1 MSAVSGR
8 SAPTMARLYPDFEHR
23 DAETLAARVREDL
36 ETYRSE
42 LEAIRAVPPESATF
56 GNTVLALEEAGRALD
71 VSSATYFNL
80 LSCDADD
87 RLMELSEQLTEE
99 LTDVSNEI
107 SLDPTIAA
115 KVKKVYE
122 EPQDELS
129 PIDRRL
135 LLRTYE
141 AYRDNGSM
149 LPESQRQELK
159 ALRKELSLSTL
170 RFGQNVLKEQNAYR
184 LSVLDGESLKR
195 LPASALETARRR
207 AEEDGVDG
215 WIFDL
220 SMPSYSALMRFCS
233 NRETREQ
240 IYRDRGTLCFDSSK
254 ETSNISVIYDI
265 VRLRHS
271 IARVLGHDTYADLAL
286 SKKMAKTPEAV
297 YHMLDRLRD
306 AYLPKAHEEVEA
318 IATLAERRDGL
329 STVEP
334 WDWSYYA
341 ELYRENALHYEEEE
355 TRPYFE
361 LSSVLRAMFGLAEQL
376 YGITLTRNHD
386 LPVYHK
392 DVEVYDVTR
401 GEDFVGTLMLDYFPR
416 KGKRSGAWMTNYVE
430 EYEGVRPV
438 ISLVTN
444 FTPPTDDK
452 PSLLT
457 FDETTTLFHEFGHAL
472 HGLLTQVKYSSLSGT
487 NVEHDFVELPS
498 QMNENWMRQRD
509 FVKSFARH
517 YRTGEVISDE
527 LLDAIERNALFLD
540 GYGCI
545 RQLTFGYLDMKWH
558 ASDPETLPEDIE
570 TVEREAAEG
579 LSLLPHA
586 EGTAMSPS
594 FTHIFSGGY
603 AAGYYGYKWSEI
615 LDADAFEEFI
625 HNGLTDRATADRFR
639 ENILERGDSE
649 DPAELYRAFKGR
661 DATVDA
667 LLRRSH
673 LID

>member
-1 MSAVSGR
+1 ME
-8 SAPTMARLYPDFEHR
+8 RLYPDFEHR
-23 DAETLAARVREDL
+23 DADTLAAKVREDL
-36 ETYRSE
+36 ETYREE
-42 LEAIRAVPPESATF
+42 LEEIRSVPIEAATF
-56 GNTVLALEEAGRALD
+56 GNTVLALEQAGRALD
-71 VSSATYFNL
+71 VSSATFYNL

-87 RLMELSEQLTEE
+87 RLMELSEELTEE
-99 LTDVSNEI
+99 LTDVANEV
-107 SLDPTIAA
+107 SLDPDIAA
-115 KVKKVYE
+115 KVKKIYE
-122 EPQDELS
+122 ASQDALS
-129 PIDRRL
+129 RIDKRL

-141 AYRDNGSM
+141 SYRDNGSM
-149 LPESQRQELK
+149 LPESSRQELK
-159 ALRKELSLSTL
+159 GLRKELSLATL
-170 RFGQNVLKEQNAYR
+170 RFGQNVLREQNAYR

-195 LPASALETARRR
+195 LPSSALEQARKR
-207 AEEDGVDG
+207 AKEEGVEG

-233 NRETREQ
+233 NRETRKQ
-240 IYRDRGTLCFDSSK
+240 IYRDRGTLCYDTSR
-254 ETSNISVIYDI
+254 ETSNIATIYDI

-271 IARVLGHDTYADLAL
+271 IAKLLGHETYAELVL
-286 SKKMAKTPEAV
+286 TKKMAKTPEAV
-297 YHMLDRLRD
+297 YNMLDKLRD
-306 AYLPKAHEEVEA
+306 AYLAKAREEVET
-318 IATLAERRDGL
+318 IANQAERRDQITTL
-329 STVEP
+329 EP

-341 ELYRENALHYEEEE
+341 ELYRERALKYEEEQ

-361 LSSVLRAMFGLAEQL
+361 LSSVVEAMFGLAGKL
-376 YGITLTRNHD
+376 YGIELRRNGE
-386 LPVYHK
+386 LPVYHP
-392 DVEVYDVTR
+392 DVEAYDVLR
-401 GEDFVGTLMLDYFPR
+401 EGQLLGTLLLDYFPR

-444 FTPPTDDK
+444 FTPPSDEK

-472 HGLLTQVKYSSLSGT
+472 HGLLTTVKHASLSGT

-509 FVKSFARH
+509 FVKSFAKH
-517 YRTGEVISDE
+517 YETGEVIGDD

-558 ASDPETLPEDIE
+558 ATDPETLPTDIE
-570 TVEREAAEG
+570 EVEAEARKG
-579 LSLLPHA
+579 LELLPHA
-586 EGTAMSPS
+586 VGTAMSPS

-673 LID
+673 LIQ

>member
-1 MSAVSGR
+1 ME
-8 SAPTMARLYPDFEHR
+8 RLYPDFEHR
-23 DAETLAARVREDL
+23 DADTLAAKVREDL
-36 ETYRSE
+36 ETYREE
-42 LEAIRAVPPESATF
+42 LEEIRSVPIEAATF
-56 GNTVLALEEAGRALD
+56 GNTVLALEQAGRALD
-71 VSSATYFNL
+71 VSSATFYNL

-87 RLMELSEQLTEE
+87 RLMELSEELTEE
-99 LTDVSNEI
+99 LTDVANEV
-107 SLDPTIAA
+107 SLDPDIAA
-115 KVKKVYE
+115 KVKKIYE
-122 EPQDELS
+122 APQDALS
-129 PIDRRL
+129 RIDKRL

-141 AYRDNGSM
+141 SYRDNGSM
-149 LPESQRQELK
+149 LPESSRQELK
-159 ALRKELSLSTL
+159 GLRKELSLATL
-170 RFGQNVLKEQNAYR
+170 RFGQNVLREQNAYR

-195 LPASALETARRR
+195 LPSSALEQARKR
-207 AEEDGVDG
+207 AKEEGVEG

-233 NRETREQ
+233 NRETRKQ
-240 IYRDRGTLCFDSSK
+240 IYRDRGTLCYDTSR
-254 ETSNISVIYDI
+254 ETSNIATIYDI

-271 IARVLGHDTYADLAL
+271 IAKLLGHETYAELVL
-286 SKKMAKTPEAV
+286 TKKMAKTPEAV
-297 YHMLDRLRD
+297 YNMLDKLRD
-306 AYLPKAHEEVEA
+306 AYLAKAREEVET
-318 IATLAERRDGL
+318 IAGQAERRDQITTL
-329 STVEP
+329 EP

-341 ELYRENALHYEEEE
+341 ELYRERALKYEEEQ

-361 LSSVLRAMFGLAEQL
+361 LSSVVEAMFGLAGKL
-376 YGITLTRNHD
+376 YGIELRRNGE
-386 LPVYHK
+386 LPVYHP
-392 DVEVYDVTR
+392 DVEAYDVLR
-401 GEDFVGTLMLDYFPR
+401 EGQLLGTLLLDYFPR

-444 FTPPTDDK
+444 FTPPSDEK

-472 HGLLTQVKYSSLSGT
+472 HGLLTTVKHASLSGT

-509 FVKSFARH
+509 FVKSFAKH
-517 YRTGEVISDE
+517 YQTGEVIGDD

-558 ASDPETLPEDIE
+558 ATDPETLPTDIE
-570 TVEREAAEG
+570 EVEAEARKG
-579 LSLLPHA
+579 LELLPHA
-586 EGTAMSPS
+586 VGTAMSPS

-661 DATVDA
+661 NATVDA

-673 LID
+673 LIQ

>member
-1 MSAVSGR
+1 ME
-8 SAPTMARLYPDFEHR
+8 RLYPDFEHR
-23 DAETLAARVREDL
+23 DADTLVARVREDL
-36 ETYRSE
+36 ATYREE
-42 LEAIRAVPPESATF
+42 LEEIRSVPIESATF
-56 GNTVLALEEAGRALD
+56 GNTVLALEQAGRALD
-71 VSSATYFNL
+71 VSSATFYNL
-80 LSCDADD
+80 LSCDAED
-87 RLMELSEQLTEE
+87 RLMELSEELTEE
-99 LTDVSNEI
+99 LTDVANEI
-107 SLDPTIAA
+107 SLDPDIAA
-115 KVKKVYE
+115 KVKKIYE
-122 EPQDELS
+122 APQDALS
-129 PIDRRL
+129 RIDKRI

-141 AYRDNGSM
+141 SYRDNGSM
-149 LPESQRQELK
+149 LPESSRQELK
-159 ALRKELSLSTL
+159 GLRKELSLATL
-170 RFGQNVLKEQNAYR
+170 RFGQNVLREQNAYR
-184 LSVLDGESLKR
+184 LSVLDGESLQR
-195 LPASALETARRR
+195 LPSSALEQARKR
-207 AEEDGVDG
+207 AKEEGVEG

-233 NRETREQ
+233 NRETRKQ
-240 IYRDRGTLCFDSSK
+240 IYLDRGTLCYDTSR
-254 ETSNISVIYDI
+254 ETSNIATIYDI

-271 IARVLGHDTYADLAL
+271 IAKLLGHETYADLVL

-297 YHMLDRLRD
+297 YQMLNKLRD
-306 AYLPKAHEEVEA
+306 AYLAKAREEVET
-318 IATLAERRDGL
+318 IANQAERRDQITKL
-329 STVEP
+329 EP
-334 WDWSYYA
+334 WDWSFYA
-341 ELYRENALHYEEEE
+341 ELYRQRALKYDEEQ

-361 LSSVLRAMFGLAEQL
+361 LSSVVEAMFGLAGKL
-376 YGITLTRNHD
+376 YGVELHRNLE
-386 LPVYHK
+386 LPVYHP
-392 DVEVYDVTR
+392 DVEAYDVLR
-401 GEDFVGTLMLDYFPR
+401 EGQLLGTLLLDYFPR

-444 FTPPTDDK
+444 FTPPSDDK

-472 HGLLTQVKYSSLSGT
+472 HGLLTTVKYASLSGT

-509 FVKSFARH
+509 FVKSFAKH
-517 YRTGEVISDE
+517 YETGEVIGDD

-558 ASDPETLPEDIE
+558 ATDPEALPTDIE
-570 TVEREAAEG
+570 AVEAEARKG
-579 LSLLPHA
+579 LELLPHA
-586 EGTAMSPS
+586 VGTAMSPS

-673 LID
+673 LIQ

>member
-1 MSAVSGR
+1 ME
-8 SAPTMARLYPDFEHR
+8 RLCPDFEHR
-23 DAETLAARVREDL
+23 DADTLVARVREDL
-36 ETYRSE
+36 ATYREE
-42 LEAIRAVPPESATF
+42 LEEIRSVPIESATF
-56 GNTVLALEEAGRALD
+56 GNIVLALEQAGRALD
-71 VSSATYFNL
+71 VSSATFYNL

-87 RLMELSEQLTEE
+87 RLMELSEELTEE
-99 LTDVSNEI
+99 LTDIANEI
-107 SLDPTIAA
+107 SLDPDIAA
-115 KVKKVYE
+115 KVKKIYE
-122 EPQDELS
+122 APQDALS
-129 PIDRRL
+129 RIDKRL

-141 AYRDNGSM
+141 SYRDNGSM
-149 LPESQRQELK
+149 LPESSRQELK
-159 ALRKELSLSTL
+159 GLRKELSLATL
-170 RFGQNVLKEQNAYR
+170 RFGQNVLREQNAYR
-184 LSVLDGESLKR
+184 LSVLDGESLQR
-195 LPASALETARRR
+195 LPSSALEQARKR
-207 AEEDGVDG
+207 AKEEGVQG

-233 NRETREQ
+233 NRETRRQ
-240 IYRDRGTLCFDSSK
+240 IYRDRGTLCYDTSR
-254 ETSNISVIYDI
+254 ETSNIATIYDI
-265 VRLRHS
+265 VRLRHA
-271 IARVLGHDTYADLAL
+271 IAKLLGHETYADLVL
-286 SKKMAKTPEAV
+286 SKKMAKTPDAV
-297 YHMLDRLRD
+297 YQMLDRLRD
-306 AYLPKAHEEVEA
+306 AYLTKAREEVET
-318 IATLAERRDGL
+318 IANQAERRDQISKL
-329 STVEP
+329 EP
-334 WDWSYYA
+334 WDWSFYA
-341 ELYRENALHYEEEE
+341 ELYRQRALKYDEEQ

-361 LSSVLRAMFGLAEQL
+361 LSSVVEAMFGLAGKL
-376 YGITLTRNHD
+376 YGVELHRNPE
-386 LPVYHK
+386 LPVYHP
-392 DVEVYDVTR
+392 DVEAYDVLR
-401 GEDFVGTLMLDYFPR
+401 EGQLLGTLLLDYFPR

-444 FTPPTDDK
+444 FTPPSDDK

-472 HGLLTQVKYSSLSGT
+472 HGLLTTVKYASLSGT

-509 FVKSFARH
+509 FVKSFAKH
-517 YRTGEVISDE
+517 YETGEVIGDD

-558 ASDPETLPEDIE
+558 ATDPEALPTDIE
-570 TVEREAAEG
+570 AVEAEARKG
-579 LSLLPHA
+579 LELLPHA
-586 EGTAMSPS
+586 VGTAMSPS

-667 LLRRSH
+667 LLRRSL
-673 LID
+673 LIQ

>member
-1 MSAVSGR
+1 ME
-8 SAPTMARLYPDFEHR
+8 RLYPDFEHR
-23 DAETLAARVREDL
+23 DADTLAAKVREDL
-36 ETYRSE
+36 ETYREE
-42 LEAIRAVPPESATF
+42 LEEIRSVPIEAATF
-56 GNTVLALEEAGRALD
+56 GNTVLALEQAGRALD
-71 VSSATYFNL
+71 VSSATFYNL

-87 RLMELSEQLTEE
+87 RLMELSEELTEE
-99 LTDVSNEI
+99 LTDVANEV
-107 SLDPTIAA
+107 SLDPDIAA
-115 KVKKVYE
+115 KVKKIYE
-122 EPQDELS
+122 APQDALS
-129 PIDRRL
+129 RIDKRL

-141 AYRDNGSM
+141 SYRDNGSM
-149 LPESQRQELK
+149 LPESSRQELK
-159 ALRKELSLSTL
+159 GLRKELSLATL
-170 RFGQNVLKEQNAYR
+170 RFGQNVLREQNAYR

-195 LPASALETARRR
+195 LPSSALEQARKR
-207 AEEDGVDG
+207 AKEEGVEG

-233 NRETREQ
+233 NRETRKQ
-240 IYRDRGTLCFDSSK
+240 IYRDRGTLCYDTSR
-254 ETSNISVIYDI
+254 ETSNIATIYDI

-271 IARVLGHDTYADLAL
+271 IAKLLGHETYAELVL
-286 SKKMAKTPEAV
+286 TKKMAKTPEAV
-297 YHMLDRLRD
+297 YNMLDKLRD
-306 AYLPKAHEEVEA
+306 AYLAKAREEVET
-318 IATLAERRDGL
+318 IAGQAERRDQI
-329 STVEP
+329 STLEP

-341 ELYRENALHYEEEE
+341 ELYREKALKYEEEQ

-361 LSSVLRAMFGLAEQL
+361 LSSVVEAMFGLAGKL
-376 YGITLTRNHD
+376 YGIELRRNGE
-386 LPVYHK
+386 LPVYHP
-392 DVEVYDVTR
+392 DVEAYDVLR
-401 GEDFVGTLMLDYFPR
+401 EGQLLGTLLLDYFPR

-444 FTPPTDDK
+444 FTPPSDEK

-472 HGLLTQVKYSSLSGT
+472 HGLLTTVKHASLSGT

-509 FVKSFARH
+509 FVKSFAKH
-517 YRTGEVISDE
+517 YETGEVIGDD

-558 ASDPETLPEDIE
+558 ATDPETLPTDIE
-570 TVEREAAEG
+570 EVEAEARKG
-579 LSLLPHA
+579 LELLPHA
-586 EGTAMSPS
+586 VGTAMSPS

-649 DPAELYRAFKGR
+649 DPADLYRAFKGR

-673 LID
+673 LIQ

>member
-1 MSAVSGR
+1 ME
-8 SAPTMARLYPDFEHR
+8 RLYPDFEHR
-23 DAETLAARVREDL
+23 DADTLAARVREDL
-36 ETYRSE
+36 ATYREE
-42 LEAIRAVPPESATF
+42 LEEIRSVPIESATF
-56 GNTVLALEEAGRALD
+56 GNTVLALEQAGRALD
-71 VSSATYFNL
+71 VSSATFYNL

-87 RLMELSEQLTEE
+87 RLMELSEELTEE
-99 LTDVSNEI
+99 LTDVANEI
-107 SLDPTIAA
+107 SLDPDIAA
-115 KVKKVYE
+115 KVKKIYE
-122 EPQDELS
+122 APQEALS
-129 PIDRRL
+129 RIDKRL

-141 AYRDNGSM
+141 SYRDNGSM
-149 LPESQRQELK
+149 LPESSRQELK
-159 ALRKELSLSTL
+159 GLRKELSLATL
-170 RFGQNVLKEQNAYR
+170 RFGQNVLREQNAYR
-184 LSVLDGESLKR
+184 LSVLDGESLQR
-195 LPASALETARRR
+195 LPSSALEQARKR
-207 AEEDGVDG
+207 AREEGVQG

-233 NRETREQ
+233 NRETRRQ
-240 IYRDRGTLCFDSSK
+240 IYRDRGTLCYDTSR
-254 ETSNISVIYDI
+254 ETSNIATIYDI
-265 VRLRHS
+265 VRLRHA
-271 IARVLGHDTYADLAL
+271 IAKLLGHETYADLVL
-286 SKKMAKTPEAV
+286 SKKMAKTPDAV
-297 YHMLDRLRD
+297 YQMLDRLRD
-306 AYLPKAHEEVEA
+306 AYLTKAREEVET
-318 IATLAERRDGL
+318 IANQAERRDQITKL
-329 STVEP
+329 EP

-341 ELYRENALHYEEEE
+341 ELYRQRALKYDEEQ

-361 LSSVLRAMFGLAEQL
+361 LSSVVEAMFDLAGKL
-376 YGITLTRNHD
+376 YGVELHRNPE
-386 LPVYHK
+386 LPVYHP
-392 DVEVYDVTR
+392 DVEAYDVMR
-401 GEDFVGTLMLDYFPR
+401 EGQLLGTLLLDYFPR

-444 FTPPTDDK
+444 FTPPSDDK

-472 HGLLTQVKYSSLSGT
+472 HGLLTTVKYASLSGT

-509 FVKSFARH
+509 FVKSFAKH
-517 YRTGEVISDE
+517 YETGEVIGDD

-558 ASDPETLPEDIE
+558 ATDPETLPTDIE
-570 TVEREAAEG
+570 AVEAEARKG
-579 LSLLPHA
+579 LELLPHA
-586 EGTAMSPS
+586 AGTAMSPS

-673 LID
+673 LIQ

>member
-1 MSAVSGR
+1 ME
-8 SAPTMARLYPDFEHR
+8 RLYPDFEHR
-23 DAETLAARVREDL
+23 DADTLAARVREDL
-36 ETYRSE
+36 ETYREE
-42 LEAIRAVPPESATF
+42 LEEIRSVPIEAATF
-56 GNTVLALEEAGRALD
+56 GNTVLALEQAGRALD
-71 VSSATYFNL
+71 VSSATFYNL

-87 RLMELSEQLTEE
+87 RLMELSEELTEE
-99 LTDVSNEI
+99 LTDVANEV
-107 SLDPTIAA
+107 SLDPDIAA
-115 KVKKVYE
+115 KVKKIYE
-122 EPQDELS
+122 ASQDALS
-129 PIDRRL
+129 RIDKRL

-141 AYRDNGSM
+141 SYRDNGSM
-149 LPESQRQELK
+149 LPESSRQELK
-159 ALRKELSLSTL
+159 GLRKELSLATL
-170 RFGQNVLKEQNAYR
+170 RFGQNVLREQNAYR
-184 LSVLDGESLKR
+184 LSVLDGESLQR
-195 LPASALETARRR
+195 LPSSALEQARKR
-207 AEEDGVDG
+207 AKEEGVEG

-233 NRETREQ
+233 NRETRKQ
-240 IYRDRGTLCFDSSK
+240 IYRDRGTLCYDTSR
-254 ETSNISVIYDI
+254 ETSNIATIYDI

-271 IARVLGHDTYADLAL
+271 IAKLLGHETYADLVL

-297 YHMLDRLRD
+297 YNMLDKLCD
-306 AYLPKAHEEVEA
+306 AYLAKAREEVET
-318 IATLAERRDGL
+318 IAGQAERRDQITTL
-329 STVEP
+329 EP

-341 ELYRENALHYEEEE
+341 ELYREKALKYEEEQ

-361 LSSVLRAMFGLAEQL
+361 LSSVVEAMFGLAGKL
-376 YGITLTRNHD
+376 YGIELRRNGE
-386 LPVYHK
+386 LPVYHP
-392 DVEVYDVTR
+392 DVEAYDVLR
-401 GEDFVGTLMLDYFPR
+401 EGQLLGTLLLDYFPR

-444 FTPPTDDK
+444 FTPPSDEK

-472 HGLLTQVKYSSLSGT
+472 HGLLTTVKHASLSGT

-498 QMNENWMRQRD
+498 QMNENWMRRRD
-509 FVKSFARH
+509 FVKSFAKH
-517 YRTGEVISDE
+517 YQTSEVIGDD

-558 ASDPETLPEDIE
+558 ATDPETLPTDIE
-570 TVEREAAEG
+570 EVEAEARKG
-579 LSLLPHA
+579 LELLPHA
-586 EGTAMSPS
+586 AGTAMSPS

-673 LID
+673 LIQ

>member
-1 MSAVSGR
+1 ME
-8 SAPTMARLYPDFEHR
+8 RLYPDFEHR
-23 DAETLAARVREDL
+23 DADTLAAKVREDL
-36 ETYRSE
+36 ETYREE
-42 LEAIRAVPPESATF
+42 LEEIRSVPIEAATF
-56 GNTVLALEEAGRALD
+56 GNTVLALEQAGRALD
-71 VSSATYFNL
+71 VSSATFYNL

-87 RLMELSEQLTEE
+87 RLMELSEELTEE
-99 LTDVSNEI
+99 LTDVANEV
-107 SLDPTIAA
+107 SLDPDIAA
-115 KVKKVYE
+115 KVKKIYE
-122 EPQDELS
+122 APQDALS
-129 PIDRRL
+129 RIDKRL

-141 AYRDNGSM
+141 SYRDNGSM
-149 LPESQRQELK
+149 LPESSRQELK
-159 ALRKELSLSTL
+159 GLRKELSLATL
-170 RFGQNVLKEQNAYR
+170 RFGQNVLREQNAYR

-195 LPASALETARRR
+195 LPSSALEQARKR
-207 AEEDGVDG
+207 AKEEGVEG

-233 NRETREQ
+233 NRETRKQ
-240 IYRDRGTLCFDSSK
+240 IYRDRGTLCYDTSR
-254 ETSNISVIYDI
+254 ETSNIATIYDI

-271 IARVLGHDTYADLAL
+271 IAKLLGHETYAELVL
-286 SKKMAKTPEAV
+286 TKKMAKTPEAV
-297 YHMLDRLRD
+297 YNMLDKLRD
-306 AYLPKAHEEVEA
+306 AYLAKAREEVET
-318 IATLAERRDGL
+318 IAGQAERRDQI
-329 STVEP
+329 STLEP

-341 ELYRENALHYEEEE
+341 ELYREKALKYEEEQ

-361 LSSVLRAMFGLAEQL
+361 LSSVVEAMFGLAGKL
-376 YGITLTRNHD
+376 YGIELRRNGE
-386 LPVYHK
+386 LPVYHP
-392 DVEVYDVTR
+392 DVEAYDVLR
-401 GEDFVGTLMLDYFPR
+401 EGQLLGTLLLDYFPR

-444 FTPPTDDK
+444 FTPPSDEK

-472 HGLLTQVKYSSLSGT
+472 HGLLTTVKHASLSGT

-498 QMNENWMRQRD
+498 QMNENWMRRRD
-509 FVKSFARH
+509 FVKSFAKH
-517 YRTGEVISDE
+517 YQTGEVIGDD

-558 ASDPETLPEDIE
+558 ATDPETLPTDIE
-570 TVEREAAEG
+570 EVEAEARKG
-579 LSLLPHA
+579 LELLPHTV
-586 EGTAMSPS
+586 GTAMSPS

-673 LID
+673 LIQ

>member
-1 MSAVSGR
+1 ME
-8 SAPTMARLYPDFEHR
+8 RLYPDFEHR
-23 DAETLAARVREDL
+23 DADTLAAKVREDL
-36 ETYRSE
+36 ETYREE
-42 LEAIRAVPPESATF
+42 LEEIRSVPIEAATF
-56 GNTVLALEEAGRALD
+56 GNTVLALEQAGRALD
-71 VSSATYFNL
+71 VSSATFYNL

-87 RLMELSEQLTEE
+87 RLMELSEELTEE
-99 LTDVSNEI
+99 LTDVANEV
-107 SLDPTIAA
+107 SLDPDIAA
-115 KVKKVYE
+115 KVKKIYE
-122 EPQDELS
+122 APQDALS
-129 PIDRRL
+129 RIDKRL

-141 AYRDNGSM
+141 SYRDNGSM
-149 LPESQRQELK
+149 LPESSRQELK
-159 ALRKELSLSTL
+159 GLRKELSLATL
-170 RFGQNVLKEQNAYR
+170 RFGQNVLREQNAYR

-195 LPASALETARRR
+195 LPSSALEQARKR
-207 AEEDGVDG
+207 AKEEGVEG

-233 NRETREQ
+233 NRETRRQ
-240 IYRDRGTLCFDSSK
+240 IYRDRGTLCYDTSR
-254 ETSNISVIYDI
+254 ETSNIATIYDI

-271 IARVLGHDTYADLAL
+271 IAKLLGHETYADLVL

-297 YHMLDRLRD
+297 YSMLDKLRD
-306 AYLPKAHEEVEA
+306 AYLAKAREEVET
-318 IATLAERRDGL
+318 IAGQAERRDQITKL
-329 STVEP
+329 EP

-341 ELYRENALHYEEEE
+341 ELYRERALKYEEEQ

-361 LSSVLRAMFGLAEQL
+361 LSSVVEAMFGLAGKL
-376 YGITLTRNHD
+376 YGIELRRNGE
-386 LPVYHK
+386 LPVYHP
-392 DVEVYDVTR
+392 DVEAYDVLR
-401 GEDFVGTLMLDYFPR
+401 EGQLLGTLLLDYFPR

-444 FTPPTDDK
+444 FTPPSDEK

-472 HGLLTQVKYSSLSGT
+472 HGLLTTVKHASLSGT

-498 QMNENWMRQRD
+498 QMNENWMRRRD
-509 FVKSFARH
+509 FVKSFAKH
-517 YRTGEVISDE
+517 YETGEVIGDD

-558 ASDPETLPEDIE
+558 ATDPETLPTDIE
-570 TVEREAAEG
+570 EVEAEARKG
-579 LSLLPHA
+579 LELLPHA
-586 EGTAMSPS
+586 AGTAMSPS

-673 LID
+673 LIQ

>member
-1 MSAVSGR
+1 ME
-8 SAPTMARLYPDFEHR
+8 RLYPDFEHR
-23 DAETLAARVREDL
+23 DADTLAAKVREDL
-36 ETYRSE
+36 ETYREE
-42 LEAIRAVPPESATF
+42 LEEIRSVPLEAATF
-56 GNTVLALEEAGRALD
+56 GNTVLALEQAGRALD
-71 VSSATYFNL
+71 VSSATFYNL

-87 RLMELSEQLTEE
+87 RLMELSEELTEE
-99 LTDVSNEI
+99 LTDVANEI
-107 SLDPTIAA
+107 SLDPDIAA
-115 KVKKVYE
+115 KVKKIYE
-122 EPQDELS
+122 APQDALS
-129 PIDRRL
+129 RIDKRL

-141 AYRDNGSM
+141 SYRDNGSM
-149 LPESQRQELK
+149 LPESSRQELK
-159 ALRKELSLSTL
+159 GLRKELSLATL
-170 RFGQNVLKEQNAYR
+170 RFGQNVLREQNAYR

-195 LPASALETARRR
+195 LPSSALEQARKR
-207 AEEDGVDG
+207 AKEEGVEG

-233 NRETREQ
+233 NRETRRQ
-240 IYRDRGTLCFDSSK
+240 IYRDRGTLCYDTSM
-254 ETSNISVIYDI
+254 ETSNIATIYDI

-271 IARVLGHDTYADLAL
+271 IAKLLGHETYAELVL
-286 SKKMAKTPEAV
+286 TKKMAKTPEAV
-297 YHMLDRLRD
+297 YSMLDKLRD
-306 AYLPKAHEEVEA
+306 AYLAKAREEVET
-318 IATLAERRDGL
+318 IAGQAERRDQITKL
-329 STVEP
+329 EP

-341 ELYRENALHYEEEE
+341 ELYREKALKYEEEQ

-361 LSSVLRAMFGLAEQL
+361 LSSVVEAMFGLAGKL
-376 YGITLTRNHD
+376 YGIELRRNGE
-386 LPVYHK
+386 LPVYHP
-392 DVEVYDVTR
+392 DVEAYDVLR
-401 GEDFVGTLMLDYFPR
+401 EGQLLGTLLLDYFPR

-444 FTPPTDDK
+444 FTPPSDEK

-472 HGLLTQVKYSSLSGT
+472 HGLLTTVKHASLSGT

-509 FVKSFARH
+509 FVKSFAKH
-517 YRTGEVISDE
+517 YQTDE
-527 LLDAIERNALFLD
+527 AIGDDLLDAIERNALFLD

-558 ASDPETLPEDIE
+558 ATDPETLPTDIE
-570 TVEREAAEG
+570 EVEAEARKG
-579 LSLLPHA
+579 LELLPHA
-586 EGTAMSPS
+586 AGTAMSPS

-673 LID
+673 LIQ

>member
-1 MSAVSGR
+1 ME
-8 SAPTMARLYPDFEHR
+8 RLYPDFEHR
-23 DAETLAARVREDL
+23 DADTLATKVREDL
-36 ETYRSE
+36 ETYREE
-42 LEAIRAVPPESATF
+42 LEEIRSVPIEAATF
-56 GNTVLALEEAGRALD
+56 GNTVLALEQAGRALD
-71 VSSATYFNL
+71 VSSATFYNL

-87 RLMELSEQLTEE
+87 RLMELSEELTEE
-99 LTDVSNEI
+99 LTDVANEV
-107 SLDPTIAA
+107 SLDPDIAA
-115 KVKKVYE
+115 KVKQIYE
-122 EPQDELS
+122 APQDALS
-129 PIDRRL
+129 RIDKRL

-141 AYRDNGSM
+141 SYRDNGSM
-149 LPESQRQELK
+149 LPESSRQELK
-159 ALRKELSLSTL
+159 GLRKELSLATL
-170 RFGQNVLKEQNAYR
+170 RFGQNVLREQNAYR

-195 LPASALETARRR
+195 LPSSALEQARKR
-207 AEEDGVDG
+207 AKEEGVEG

-233 NRETREQ
+233 NRETRKQ
-240 IYRDRGTLCFDSSK
+240 IYRDRGTLCYDPSR
-254 ETSNISVIYDI
+254 ETSNIATIYDI

-271 IARVLGHDTYADLAL
+271 IAKLLGHETYAELVL
-286 SKKMAKTPEAV
+286 TKKMAKTPEAV
-297 YHMLDRLRD
+297 YSMLDKLRD
-306 AYLPKAHEEVEA
+306 AYLAKAREEVET
-318 IATLAERRDGL
+318 IAGQAERRDQITKL
-329 STVEP
+329 EP

-341 ELYRENALHYEEEE
+341 ELYREKALKYEEEQ

-361 LSSVLRAMFGLAEQL
+361 LSSVVEAMFGLAGKL
-376 YGITLTRNHD
+376 YGIELRRNGE
-386 LPVYHK
+386 LPVYHP
-392 DVEVYDVTR
+392 DVEAYDVLR
-401 GEDFVGTLMLDYFPR
+401 EGQLLGTLLLDYFPR

-444 FTPPTDDK
+444 FTPPSDEK

-457 FDETTTLFHEFGHAL
+457 FDETTTLVHEFGHAL
-472 HGLLTQVKYSSLSGT
+472 HGLLTTVKHASLSGT

-509 FVKSFARH
+509 FVKSFAKH
-517 YRTGEVISDE
+517 YETGEVIGDD

-558 ASDPETLPEDIE
+558 ATDSETLPTDIE
-570 TVEREAAEG
+570 EVEAEAQKG
-579 LSLLPHA
+579 LELLPHA
-586 EGTAMSPS
+586 VGTAMSPS

-673 LID
+673 LIQ

>member
-1 MSAVSGR
+1 ME
-8 SAPTMARLYPDFEHR
+8 RLYPDFEHR
-23 DAETLAARVREDL
+23 DADTLAAKVREDL
-36 ETYRSE
+36 ETYREE
-42 LEAIRAVPPESATF
+42 LEEIRSVPLEAATF
-56 GNTVLALEEAGRALD
+56 GNTVLALEQAGRALD
-71 VSSATYFNL
+71 VSSATFYNL

-87 RLMELSEQLTEE
+87 RLMELSEELTEE
-99 LTDVSNEI
+99 LTDVANEV
-107 SLDPTIAA
+107 SLDPDIAA
-115 KVKKVYE
+115 KVKKIYE
-122 EPQDELS
+122 ASQDALS
-129 PIDRRL
+129 RIDKRL

-141 AYRDNGSM
+141 SYRDNGSM
-149 LPESQRQELK
+149 LPESSRQELK
-159 ALRKELSLSTL
+159 GLRKELSLATL
-170 RFGQNVLKEQNAYR
+170 RFGQNVLREQNAYR

-195 LPASALETARRR
+195 LPSSALEQARKR
-207 AEEDGVDG
+207 AKEEGVEG

-233 NRETREQ
+233 NRETRKQ
-240 IYRDRGTLCFDSSK
+240 IYRDRGTLCYDTSR
-254 ETSNISVIYDI
+254 ETSNIATIYDI
-265 VRLRHS
+265 VRIRHS
-271 IARVLGHDTYADLAL
+271 IAKLLGYETYAELVL
-286 SKKMAKTPEAV
+286 TKKMAKTPEAV
-297 YHMLDRLRD
+297 YNMLDKLRD
-306 AYLPKAHEEVEA
+306 AYLAKAREEVET
-318 IATLAERRDGL
+318 IAGQAERRDQITKL
-329 STVEP
+329 EP

-341 ELYRENALHYEEEE
+341 ELYRERALKYEEEQ

-361 LSSVLRAMFGLAEQL
+361 LSSVVEAMFGLAGKL
-376 YGITLTRNHD
+376 YGIELRRNGE
-386 LPVYHK
+386 LPVYHP
-392 DVEVYDVTR
+392 DVEAYDVLR
-401 GEDFVGTLMLDYFPR
+401 EGQLLGTLLLDYFPR

-444 FTPPTDDK
+444 FTPPSDDK

-472 HGLLTQVKYSSLSGT
+472 HGLLTTVKHASLSGT

-509 FVKSFARH
+509 FVKSFAKH
-517 YRTGEVISDE
+517 YETGEVIGDD

-558 ASDPETLPEDIE
+558 ATDPETLPTDIE
-570 TVEREAAEG
+570 EVEAEARKG
-579 LSLLPHA
+579 LELLPHA
-586 EGTAMSPS
+586 AGTAMSPS

-673 LID
+673 LIQ

>member
-1 MSAVSGR
+1 ME
-8 SAPTMARLYPDFEHR
+8 RLYPDFEHR
-23 DAETLAARVREDL
+23 DADTLAAKVREDL
-36 ETYRSE
+36 ETYREE
-42 LEAIRAVPPESATF
+42 LEEIRSVPIEAATF
-56 GNTVLALEEAGRALD
+56 GNTVLALEQAGRALD
-71 VSSATYFNL
+71 VSSATFYNL

-87 RLMELSEQLTEE
+87 RLMELSEELTEE
-99 LTDVSNEI
+99 LTDVANEV
-107 SLDPTIAA
+107 SLDPDIAA
-115 KVKKVYE
+115 KVKKIYE
-122 EPQDELS
+122 ASQDALS
-129 PIDRRL
+129 RIDKRL

-141 AYRDNGSM
+141 SYRDNGSM
-149 LPESQRQELK
+149 LPESSRQELK
-159 ALRKELSLSTL
+159 GLRKELSLATL
-170 RFGQNVLKEQNAYR
+170 RFGQNVLREQNAYR

-195 LPASALETARRR
+195 LPSSALEQARKR
-207 AEEDGVDG
+207 AKEEGVEG

-233 NRETREQ
+233 NRETRKQ
-240 IYRDRGTLCFDSSK
+240 IYRDRGTLCYDTSR
-254 ETSNISVIYDI
+254 ETSNIATIYDI

-271 IARVLGHDTYADLAL
+271 IAKLLGHETYAELVL
-286 SKKMAKTPEAV
+286 TKKMAKTPEAV
-297 YHMLDRLRD
+297 YNMLDKLRD
-306 AYLPKAHEEVEA
+306 AYLAKAREEVET
-318 IATLAERRDGL
+318 IANQAERRDQITKL
-329 STVEP
+329 EP

-341 ELYRENALHYEEEE
+341 ELYRERALKYEEEQ

-361 LSSVLRAMFGLAEQL
+361 LSSVVEAMFGLAGKL
-376 YGITLTRNHD
+376 YGIELRRNGE
-386 LPVYHK
+386 LPVYHP
-392 DVEVYDVTR
+392 DVEAYDVLR
-401 GEDFVGTLMLDYFPR
+401 EGQLLGTLLLDYFPR

-444 FTPPTDDK
+444 FTPPSDEK

-472 HGLLTQVKYSSLSGT
+472 HGLLTTVKHASLSGT

-498 QMNENWMRQRD
+498 QMNENWMRRRD
-509 FVKSFARH
+509 FVKSFAKH
-517 YRTGEVISDE
+517 YETGEVIGDD

-558 ASDPETLPEDIE
+558 ATDPETLPTDIE
-570 TVEREAAEG
+570 EVEAEARKG
-579 LSLLPHA
+579 LELLPHA
-586 EGTAMSPS
+586 AGTAMSPS

-673 LID
+673 LIQ

>member
-1 MSAVSGR
+1 ME
-8 SAPTMARLYPDFEHR
+8 RLYPDFEHR
-23 DAETLAARVREDL
+23 DADTLAARVRKDL
-36 ETYRSE
+36 ATYREE
-42 LEAIRAVPPESATF
+42 LEEIRSVPIEAATF
-56 GNTVLALEEAGRALD
+56 GNTVLALEQAGRALD
-71 VSSATYFNL
+71 VSSATFYNL

-87 RLMELSEQLTEE
+87 RLMELSEGLTEE
-99 LTDVSNEI
+99 LTDVANEI
-107 SLDPTIAA
+107 SLDPDIAT
-115 KVKKVYE
+115 KVKKIYE
-122 EPQDELS
+122 APQDALS
-129 PIDRRL
+129 RIDKRL

-141 AYRDNGSM
+141 SYRDNGSM
-149 LPESQRQELK
+149 LPESSRQELK
-159 ALRKELSLSTL
+159 GLRKELSLATL
-170 RFGQNVLKEQNAYR
+170 RFGQNVLREQNAYR

-195 LPASALETARRR
+195 LPSSALEQARKR
-207 AEEDGVDG
+207 AKEEGVEG

-233 NRETREQ
+233 NRETRKQ
-240 IYRDRGTLCFDSSK
+240 IYRDRGTLCYDTSR
-254 ETSNISVIYDI
+254 ETSNIATIYDI

-271 IARVLGHDTYADLAL
+271 IAKLLGHETYAELVL
-286 SKKMAKTPEAV
+286 TKKMAKTPEAV
-297 YHMLDRLRD
+297 YSMLDKLRD
-306 AYLPKAHEEVEA
+306 AYLAKAREEVET
-318 IATLAERRDGL
+318 IAGQAERRDQI
-329 STVEP
+329 STLEP

-341 ELYRENALHYEEEE
+341 ELYRERALKYEEEQ

-361 LSSVLRAMFGLAEQL
+361 LSSVVEAMFGLAGKL
-376 YGITLTRNHD
+376 YGIELRRNGE
-386 LPVYHK
+386 LPVYHP
-392 DVEVYDVTR
+392 DVEAYDVLR
-401 GEDFVGTLMLDYFPR
+401 EGQLLGTLLLDYFPR

-444 FTPPTDDK
+444 FTPPSDDK

-472 HGLLTQVKYSSLSGT
+472 HGLLTTVKHASLSGT

-498 QMNENWMRQRD
+498 QMNENWMRRRD
-509 FVKSFARH
+509 FVKSFAKH
-517 YRTGEVISDE
+517 YQTGEVIGDD

-558 ASDPETLPEDIE
+558 ATDPETLPTDIE
-570 TVEREAAEG
+570 EVEAEARKG
-579 LSLLPHA
+579 LELLPHA
-586 EGTAMSPS
+586 AGTAMSPS

-673 LID
+673 LIQ

>member
-1 MSAVSGR
+1 ME
-8 SAPTMARLYPDFEHR
+8 RLYPDFEHR
-23 DAETLAARVREDL
+23 DADTLAAKVREDL
-36 ETYRSE
+36 ETYREE
-42 LEAIRAVPPESATF
+42 LEEIRSVPLEAATF
-56 GNTVLALEEAGRALD
+56 GNTVLALELAGRALD
-71 VSSATYFNL
+71 VSSATFYNL

-87 RLMELSEQLTEE
+87 RLMELSEELTEE
-99 LTDVSNEI
+99 LTDVANEV
-107 SLDPTIAA
+107 SLDPDIAA
-115 KVKKVYE
+115 KVKKIYE
-122 EPQDELS
+122 APQDALS
-129 PIDRRL
+129 RIDKRL

-141 AYRDNGSM
+141 SYRDNGSM
-149 LPESQRQELK
+149 LPESSRQELK
-159 ALRKELSLSTL
+159 GLRKELSLATL
-170 RFGQNVLKEQNAYR
+170 RFGQNVLREQNAYR
-184 LSVLDGESLKR
+184 LSVLDGESLQR
-195 LPASALETARRR
+195 LPSSALEQARKR
-207 AEEDGVDG
+207 AKEEGVEG

-233 NRETREQ
+233 NRETRKQ
-240 IYRDRGTLCFDSSK
+240 IYRDRGTLCYDTSK
-254 ETSNISVIYDI
+254 ETSNIATIYDI

-271 IARVLGHDTYADLAL
+271 IAKLLGHETYAELVL
-286 SKKMAKTPEAV
+286 TKKMAKTPEAV
-297 YHMLDRLRD
+297 YSMLDKLRD
-306 AYLPKAHEEVEA
+306 AYLAKAREEVET
-318 IATLAERRDGL
+318 IAGQAERRDQITTL
-329 STVEP
+329 EP

-341 ELYRENALHYEEEE
+341 ELYRERALKYEEEQ

-361 LSSVLRAMFGLAEQL
+361 LSSVVEAMFGLAGKL
-376 YGITLTRNHD
+376 YGIELRRNGE
-386 LPVYHK
+386 LPVYHP
-392 DVEVYDVTR
+392 DVEAYDVLR
-401 GEDFVGTLMLDYFPR
+401 EGQLLGTLLLDYFPR

-444 FTPPTDDK
+444 FTPPSDEK

-472 HGLLTQVKYSSLSGT
+472 HGLLTTVKHASLSGT

-509 FVKSFARH
+509 FVKSFAKH
-517 YRTGEVISDE
+517 YETGEVIGDD

-540 GYGCI
+540 GYGCV

-558 ASDPETLPEDIE
+558 ATDPETLPTDIE
-570 TVEREAAEG
+570 EVEAEARKG
-579 LSLLPHA
+579 LELLPHA
-586 EGTAMSPS
+586 VGTAMSPS

-649 DPAELYRAFKGR
+649 DPAELYRAFKDR

-673 LID
+673 LIQ

>member
-1 MSAVSGR
+1 ME
-8 SAPTMARLYPDFEHR
+8 RLYPDFEHR
-23 DAETLAARVREDL
+23 DADTLVARVREDL
-36 ETYRSE
+36 ATYREE
-42 LEAIRAVPPESATF
+42 LEEIRSVPIESATF
-56 GNTVLALEEAGRALD
+56 GNTVLALEQAGRALD
-71 VSSATYFNL
+71 VSSATFYNL

-87 RLMELSEQLTEE
+87 RLMELSEELTEE
-99 LTDVSNEI
+99 LTDVANEI
-107 SLDPTIAA
+107 SLDPDIAA
-115 KVKKVYE
+115 KVKKIYE
-122 EPQDELS
+122 APQDALS
-129 PIDRRL
+129 RIDKRL

-141 AYRDNGSM
+141 SYRDNGSM
-149 LPESQRQELK
+149 LPESSRQELK
-159 ALRKELSLSTL
+159 GLRKELSLATL
-170 RFGQNVLKEQNAYR
+170 RFGQNVLREQNAYR
-184 LSVLDGESLKR
+184 LSVLDGESLQR
-195 LPASALETARRR
+195 LPSSALEQARKR
-207 AEEDGVDG
+207 AKEEGVEG

-233 NRETREQ
+233 NRETRKQ
-240 IYRDRGTLCFDSSK
+240 IYLDRGTLCYDTSR
-254 ETSNISVIYDI
+254 ETSNIATIYDI

-271 IARVLGHDTYADLAL
+271 IAKLLGHETYADLVL

-297 YHMLDRLRD
+297 YQMLNKLRD
-306 AYLPKAHEEVEA
+306 AYLAKAREEVET
-318 IATLAERRDGL
+318 IANQAERRDQITKL
-329 STVEP
+329 EP
-334 WDWSYYA
+334 WDWSFYA
-341 ELYRENALHYEEEE
+341 ELYRQRALKYDEAQ

-361 LSSVLRAMFGLAEQL
+361 LSSVVEAMFGLAGKL
-376 YGITLTRNHD
+376 YGVELHRNPE
-386 LPVYHK
+386 LPVYHP
-392 DVEVYDVTR
+392 DVEAYDVLR
-401 GEDFVGTLMLDYFPR
+401 EGQLLGTLLLDYFPR

-444 FTPPTDDK
+444 FTPPSDDK

-472 HGLLTQVKYSSLSGT
+472 HGLLTTVKYASLSGT

-509 FVKSFARH
+509 FVKSFAKH
-517 YRTGEVISDE
+517 YETGEVIGDD

-558 ASDPETLPEDIE
+558 ATDPEALPTDIE
-570 TVEREAAEG
+570 AVEAEARKG
-579 LSLLPHA
+579 LELLPHA
-586 EGTAMSPS
+586 VGTAMSPS

-673 LID
+673 LIQ

>member
-1 MSAVSGR
+1 ME
-8 SAPTMARLYPDFEHR
+8 RLYPDFEHR
-23 DAETLAARVREDL
+23 DADTLAARVRKDL
-36 ETYRSE
+36 ETYREE
-42 LEAIRAVPPESATF
+42 LEEIRSVPLESATF
-56 GNTVLALEEAGRALD
+56 GNTVLALEQAGRALD
-71 VSSATYFNL
+71 VSSATFYNL

-87 RLMELSEQLTEE
+87 RLMELSEELTEE
-99 LTDVSNEI
+99 LTDVANEI
-107 SLDPTIAA
+107 SLDPDIAA
-115 KVKKVYE
+115 KVKQIYE
-122 EPQDELS
+122 APQDPLS
-129 PIDRRL
+129 RIDKRL

-141 AYRDNGSM
+141 SYRDNGSM
-149 LPESQRQELK
+149 LPESSRQELK
-159 ALRKELSLSTL
+159 GLRKELSLATL
-170 RFGQNVLKEQNAYR
+170 RFGQNVLREQNAYR

-195 LPASALETARRR
+195 LPSSALEQARKR
-207 AEEDGVDG
+207 AKEEGVEG

-233 NRETREQ
+233 NRETRKQ
-240 IYRDRGTLCFDSSK
+240 IYRDRGTLCYDTSR
-254 ETSNISVIYDI
+254 ETSNIATIYDI

-271 IARVLGHDTYADLAL
+271 IAKLLGHETYAELVL
-286 SKKMAKTPEAV
+286 TKKMAKTPEAV
-297 YHMLDRLRD
+297 YSMLDKLRD
-306 AYLPKAHEEVEA
+306 AYLAKALEEVET
-318 IATLAERRDGL
+318 IAGQAERRDQITTL
-329 STVEP
+329 EP

-341 ELYRENALHYEEEE
+341 ELYREKALKYEEEQ

-361 LSSVLRAMFGLAEQL
+361 LSSVVEAMFGLAGKL
-376 YGITLTRNHD
+376 YGIELRRNGE
-386 LPVYHK
+386 LPVYHP
-392 DVEVYDVTR
+392 DVEAYDVLR
-401 GEDFVGTLMLDYFPR
+401 EGQLLGTLLLDYFPR

-430 EYEGVRPV
+430 EYEGARPV

-444 FTPPTDDK
+444 FTPPSDEK

-472 HGLLTQVKYSSLSGT
+472 HGLLTTVKHASLSGT

-498 QMNENWMRQRD
+498 QMNENWMRRRD
-509 FVKSFARH
+509 FVKSFAKH
-517 YRTGEVISDE
+517 YQTGEVIGDD

-558 ASDPETLPEDIE
+558 ATDPETLPTDIE
-570 TVEREAAEG
+570 EVEAEARKG
-579 LSLLPHA
+579 LELLPHA
-586 EGTAMSPS
+586 AGTAMSPS

-639 ENILERGDSE
+639 ENIERGDSE

-673 LID
+673 LIQ

>member
-1 MSAVSGR
+1 ME
-8 SAPTMARLYPDFEHR
+8 RLYPDFEHR
-23 DAETLAARVREDL
+23 DADTLVARVREDL
-36 ETYRSE
+36 ATYREE
-42 LEAIRAVPPESATF
+42 LEEIRSVPIESATF
-56 GNTVLALEEAGRALD
+56 GNTVLALEQAGRALD
-71 VSSATYFNL
+71 VSSATFYNL

-87 RLMELSEQLTEE
+87 RLMELSEELTEE
-99 LTDVSNEI
+99 LTDVANEI
-107 SLDPTIAA
+107 SLDPDIAA
-115 KVKKVYE
+115 KVKKIYE
-122 EPQDELS
+122 APQDALS
-129 PIDRRL
+129 RIDKRL

-141 AYRDNGSM
+141 SYRDNGSM
-149 LPESQRQELK
+149 LPESSRQELK
-159 ALRKELSLSTL
+159 GLRKELSLATL
-170 RFGQNVLKEQNAYR
+170 RFGQNVLREQNAYR
-184 LSVLDGESLKR
+184 LSVLDGESLQR
-195 LPASALETARRR
+195 LPSSALEQARKR
-207 AEEDGVDG
+207 AKEEGVEG

-233 NRETREQ
+233 NRETRRQ
-240 IYRDRGTLCFDSSK
+240 IYRDRGTLCYDTSR
-254 ETSNISVIYDI
+254 ETSNIATIYDI
-265 VRLRHS
+265 VRLRHA
-271 IARVLGHDTYADLAL
+271 IAKLLGHETYADLVL
-286 SKKMAKTPEAV
+286 SKKMAKTPDAV
-297 YHMLDRLRD
+297 YQMLDRLRD
-306 AYLPKAHEEVEA
+306 AYLAKAREEVET
-318 IATLAERRDGL
+318 IANQAERRDQITKL
-329 STVEP
+329 EP
-334 WDWSYYA
+334 WDWSFYA
-341 ELYRENALHYEEEE
+341 ELYRQRALKYDEEQ

-361 LSSVLRAMFGLAEQL
+361 LSSVVKAMFGLAGKL
-376 YGITLTRNHD
+376 YGVELHRNPE
-386 LPVYHK
+386 LPVYHP
-392 DVEVYDVTR
+392 DVEAYDVMR
-401 GEDFVGTLMLDYFPR
+401 EGQLLGTLLLDYFPR

-444 FTPPTDDK
+444 FTPPSDDK

-472 HGLLTQVKYSSLSGT
+472 HGLLTTVKYASLSGT

-509 FVKSFARH
+509 FVKSFAKH
-517 YRTGEVISDE
+517 YETGEVIGDD

-558 ASDPETLPEDIE
+558 ATDPEALPTDIE
-570 TVEREAAEG
+570 AVEAEARKG
-579 LSLLPHA
+579 LELLPHA
-586 EGTAMSPS
+586 VGTAMSPS

-673 LID
+673 LIQ

>member
-1 MSAVSGR
+1 ME
-8 SAPTMARLYPDFEHR
+8 RLYPDFEHR
-23 DAETLAARVREDL
+23 DADTLVARVREDL
-36 ETYRSE
+36 ATYREE
-42 LEAIRAVPPESATF
+42 LEEIRSVPIESATF
-56 GNTVLALEEAGRALD
+56 GNTVLALEQAGRALD
-71 VSSATYFNL
+71 VSSATFYNL

-87 RLMELSEQLTEE
+87 RLMELSEELTEE
-99 LTDVSNEI
+99 LTDVANEI
-107 SLDPTIAA
+107 SLDPDIAA
-115 KVKKVYE
+115 KVKKIYE
-122 EPQDELS
+122 APQDALS
-129 PIDRRL
+129 RIDKRL

-141 AYRDNGSM
+141 SYRDNGSM
-149 LPESQRQELK
+149 LPESSRQELK
-159 ALRKELSLSTL
+159 GLRKELSLATL
-170 RFGQNVLKEQNAYR
+170 RFGQNVLREQNAYR
-184 LSVLDGESLKR
+184 LSVLDGESLQR
-195 LPASALETARRR
+195 LPSSALEQARKR
-207 AEEDGVDG
+207 AKEEGVEG

-233 NRETREQ
+233 NRETRRQ
-240 IYRDRGTLCFDSSK
+240 IYRDRGTLCYDTSR
-254 ETSNISVIYDI
+254 ETSNIATIYDI
-265 VRLRHS
+265 VRLRHA
-271 IARVLGHDTYADLAL
+271 IAKLLGHETYADLVL
-286 SKKMAKTPEAV
+286 SKKMAKTPDAV
-297 YHMLDRLRD
+297 YQMLDRLRD
-306 AYLPKAHEEVEA
+306 AYLAKAREEVET
-318 IATLAERRDGL
+318 IANQAERRDQITKL
-329 STVEP
+329 EP
-334 WDWSYYA
+334 WDWSFYA
-341 ELYRENALHYEEEE
+341 ELYRQRALKYDEEQ

-361 LSSVLRAMFGLAEQL
+361 LSSVVEAMFGLAGKL
-376 YGITLTRNHD
+376 YGVELRRNPE
-386 LPVYHK
+386 LPVYHP
-392 DVEVYDVTR
+392 DVEAYDVMR
-401 GEDFVGTLMLDYFPR
+401 EGQLLGTLLLDYFPR

-444 FTPPTDDK
+444 FTPPSDDK

-472 HGLLTQVKYSSLSGT
+472 HGLLTTVKYASLSGT

-509 FVKSFARH
+509 FVKSFAKH
-517 YRTGEVISDE
+517 YETGEVIGDD

-558 ASDPETLPEDIE
+558 ATDPETLPTDIE
-570 TVEREAAEG
+570 AVEAEARKG
-579 LSLLPHA
+579 LELLPHA
-586 EGTAMSPS
+586 AGTAMSPS

-673 LID
+673 LIQ

>member
-1 MSAVSGR
+1 ME
-8 SAPTMARLYPDFEHR
+8 RLYPDFEHR
-23 DAETLAARVREDL
+23 DADTLAAKVREDL
-36 ETYRSE
+36 ETYREE
-42 LEAIRAVPPESATF
+42 LEEIRSVPLEAATF
-56 GNTVLALEEAGRALD
+56 GNTVLALEQAGRALD
-71 VSSATYFNL
+71 VSSATFYNL

-87 RLMELSEQLTEE
+87 RLMELSEELTEE
-99 LTDVSNEI
+99 LTDVANEI
-107 SLDPTIAA
+107 SLDPDIAA
-115 KVKKVYE
+115 KVKKIYE
-122 EPQDELS
+122 APQDALS
-129 PIDRRL
+129 RIDKRL

-141 AYRDNGSM
+141 SYRDNGSM
-149 LPESQRQELK
+149 LPESSRQELK
-159 ALRKELSLSTL
+159 GLRKELSLATL
-170 RFGQNVLKEQNAYR
+170 RFGQNVLREQNAYR
-184 LSVLDGESLKR
+184 LSVLDGESLQR
-195 LPASALETARRR
+195 LPSSALEQARKR
-207 AEEDGVDG
+207 AKEEGVEG

-233 NRETREQ
+233 NRETRKQ
-240 IYRDRGTLCFDSSK
+240 IYRDRGTLCYDTSR
-254 ETSNISVIYDI
+254 ETSNIATIYDI

-271 IARVLGHDTYADLAL
+271 IAKLLGHETYAELVL
-286 SKKMAKTPEAV
+286 TKKMAKTPEAV
-297 YHMLDRLRD
+297 YNMLDKLRD
-306 AYLPKAHEEVEA
+306 AYLAKAREEVET
-318 IATLAERRDGL
+318 IANQAERRDQITKL
-329 STVEP
+329 EP

-341 ELYRENALHYEEEE
+341 ELYRERALKYEEEQ

-361 LSSVLRAMFGLAEQL
+361 LSSVVEAMFGLAGKL
-376 YGITLTRNHD
+376 YGIELRRNGE
-386 LPVYHK
+386 LPVYHP
-392 DVEVYDVTR
+392 DVEAYDVLR
-401 GEDFVGTLMLDYFPR
+401 EGQLLGTLLLDYFPR

-444 FTPPTDDK
+444 FTPPSDEK

-472 HGLLTQVKYSSLSGT
+472 HGLLTTVKHASLSGT

-498 QMNENWMRQRD
+498 QMNENWMRRRD
-509 FVKSFARH
+509 FVKSFAKH
-517 YRTGEVISDE
+517 YQTGEVIGDD

-558 ASDPETLPEDIE
+558 ATDPETLPTDIE
-570 TVEREAAEG
+570 EVEAEARKG
-579 LSLLPHA
+579 LELLPHA
-586 EGTAMSPS
+586 AGTAMSPS

-649 DPAELYRAFKGR
+649 DPAKLYRAFKGR

-673 LID
+673 LIQ

>member
-1 MSAVSGR
+1 ME
-8 SAPTMARLYPDFEHR
+8 RLYPDFEHR
-23 DAETLAARVREDL
+23 DADTLATRVRKDL
-36 ETYRSE
+36 ETYREE
-42 LEAIRAVPPESATF
+42 LEEIRSVPLESATF
-56 GNTVLALEEAGRALD
+56 GNTVLALEQAGRALD
-71 VSSATYFNL
+71 VSSATFYNL

-87 RLMELSEQLTEE
+87 RLMELSEELTEE
-99 LTDVSNEI
+99 LTDVANEI
-107 SLDPTIAA
+107 SLDPDIAA
-115 KVKKVYE
+115 KVKKIYE
-122 EPQDELS
+122 APQDALS
-129 PIDRRL
+129 RIDKRL

-141 AYRDNGSM
+141 SYRDNGSM
-149 LPESQRQELK
+149 LPESSRQELK
-159 ALRKELSLSTL
+159 GLRKELSLATL
-170 RFGQNVLKEQNAYR
+170 RFGQNVLREQNAYR

-195 LPASALETARRR
+195 LPSSALEQARKR
-207 AEEDGVDG
+207 AKEEGVEG

-233 NRETREQ
+233 NRETRKQ
-240 IYRDRGTLCFDSSK
+240 IYRDRGTLCYDPSR
-254 ETSNISVIYDI
+254 ETSNIATIYDI

-271 IARVLGHDTYADLAL
+271 IAKLLGHETYAELVL
-286 SKKMAKTPEAV
+286 TKKMAKTPEAV
-297 YHMLDRLRD
+297 YSMLDKLRD
-306 AYLPKAHEEVEA
+306 AYLAKAREEVET
-318 IATLAERRDGL
+318 IAGQAERRDQI
-329 STVEP
+329 STLEP

-341 ELYRENALHYEEEE
+341 ELYREKALKYEEEQ

-361 LSSVLRAMFGLAEQL
+361 LSSVVEAMFGLTGKL
-376 YGITLTRNHD
+376 YGIELRRNGE
-386 LPVYHK
+386 LPVYHP
-392 DVEVYDVTR
+392 DVEAYDVLR
-401 GEDFVGTLMLDYFPR
+401 EGQLLGTLLLDYFPR

-444 FTPPTDDK
+444 FTPPSDEK

-472 HGLLTQVKYSSLSGT
+472 HGLLTTVKHASLSGT

-509 FVKSFARH
+509 FVKSFAKH
-517 YRTGEVISDE
+517 YQTGEVIGDD

-558 ASDPETLPEDIE
+558 ATDPETLPTDIE
-570 TVEREAAEG
+570 EVEAEARKG
-579 LSLLPHA
+579 LELLPHA
-586 EGTAMSPS
+586 AGTAMSPS

-673 LID
+673 LIQ

>member
-1 MSAVSGR
+1 ME
-8 SAPTMARLYPDFEHR
+8 RLYPDFEHR
-23 DAETLAARVREDL
+23 DADTLAARVRKDL
-36 ETYRSE
+36 ATYREE
-42 LEAIRAVPPESATF
+42 LEEIRSVSLESATF
-56 GNTVLALEEAGRALD
+56 GNTVLALEQAGRALD
-71 VSSATYFNL
+71 VSSATFYNL

-87 RLMELSEQLTEE
+87 RLMELSEELTEE
-99 LTDVSNEI
+99 LTDVANEI
-107 SLDPTIAA
+107 SLDPDIAA
-115 KVKKVYE
+115 KVKKIYE
-122 EPQDELS
+122 APQDALS
-129 PIDRRL
+129 RIDKRL

-141 AYRDNGSM
+141 SYRDNGSM
-149 LPESQRQELK
+149 LPESSRQELK
-159 ALRKELSLSTL
+159 GLRKELSLATL
-170 RFGQNVLKEQNAYR
+170 RFGQNVLREQNAYR
-184 LSVLDGESLKR
+184 LSVLDGESLQR
-195 LPASALETARRR
+195 LPSSALEQARKR
-207 AEEDGVDG
+207 AKEEGVEG

-233 NRETREQ
+233 NRETRRQ
-240 IYRDRGTLCFDSSK
+240 IYRDRGTLCYDTSR
-254 ETSNISVIYDI
+254 ETSNIATIYDI

-271 IARVLGHDTYADLAL
+271 IAKLLGHETYAELVL
-286 SKKMAKTPEAV
+286 TKKMAKTPEAV
-297 YHMLDRLRD
+297 YNMLDKLRD
-306 AYLPKAHEEVEA
+306 AYLAKAREEVET
-318 IATLAERRDGL
+318 IAGQAERRDQITKL
-329 STVEP
+329 EP

-341 ELYRENALHYEEEE
+341 ELYREKALKYEEEQ

-361 LSSVLRAMFGLAEQL
+361 LSSVVEAMFGLTGKL
-376 YGITLTRNHD
+376 YGIELRCNGE
-386 LPVYHK
+386 LPVYHP
-392 DVEVYDVTR
+392 DVEAYDVLR
-401 GEDFVGTLMLDYFPR
+401 EGQLLGTLLLDYFPR

-444 FTPPTDDK
+444 FTPPSDEK

-472 HGLLTQVKYSSLSGT
+472 HGLLTMVKHASLSGT

-509 FVKSFARH
+509 FVKSFAKH
-517 YRTGEVISDE
+517 YETGEVIGDD

-558 ASDPETLPEDIE
+558 ATDPETLPTDIE
-570 TVEREAAEG
+570 EVEAEAQKG
-579 LSLLPHA
+579 LELLPHA
-586 EGTAMSPS
+586 VGTAMSPS

-625 HNGLTDRATADRFR
+625 HNGLTDRATSDRFR

-673 LID
+673 LIQ

>member
-1 MSAVSGR
+1 ME
-8 SAPTMARLYPDFEHR
+8 RLYPDFEHR
-23 DAETLAARVREDL
+23 DADTLAAKVREDL
-36 ETYRSE
+36 ETYREE
-42 LEAIRAVPPESATF
+42 LEEIRSVPLEAATF
-56 GNTVLALEEAGRALD
+56 GNTVLALEQAGRALD
-71 VSSATYFNL
+71 VSSATFYNL

-87 RLMELSEQLTEE
+87 RLMELSEELTEE
-99 LTDVSNEI
+99 LTDVANEV
-107 SLDPTIAA
+107 SLDPDIAA
-115 KVKKVYE
+115 KVKKIYE
-122 EPQDELS
+122 ASQDALS
-129 PIDRRL
+129 RIDKRL

-141 AYRDNGSM
+141 SYRDNGSM
-149 LPESQRQELK
+149 LPESSRQELK
-159 ALRKELSLSTL
+159 GLRKELSLATL
-170 RFGQNVLKEQNAYR
+170 RFGQNVLREQNAYR
-184 LSVLDGESLKR
+184 LSVLDGESLQR
-195 LPASALETARRR
+195 LPSSALEQARKR
-207 AEEDGVDG
+207 AKEEGVEG

-233 NRETREQ
+233 NRETRRQ
-240 IYRDRGTLCFDSSK
+240 IYRDRGTLCYDTSR
-254 ETSNISVIYDI
+254 ETSNIATIYDI

-271 IARVLGHDTYADLAL
+271 IAKLLGHETYADLVL

-297 YHMLDRLRD
+297 YNMLDKLCD
-306 AYLPKAHEEVEA
+306 AYLAKAHEEVET
-318 IATLAERRDGL
+318 IAGQAERRDQITTL
-329 STVEP
+329 EP

-341 ELYRENALHYEEEE
+341 ELYRERALKYEEEQ

-361 LSSVLRAMFGLAEQL
+361 LSSVVEAMFGLAGKL
-376 YGITLTRNHD
+376 YGIELRRNGE
-386 LPVYHK
+386 LPVYHP
-392 DVEVYDVTR
+392 DVEAYDVLR
-401 GEDFVGTLMLDYFPR
+401 EGQLLGTLLLDYFPR

-444 FTPPTDDK
+444 FTPPSDEK

-472 HGLLTQVKYSSLSGT
+472 HGLLTTVKHASLSGT

-509 FVKSFARH
+509 FVKSFAKH
-517 YRTGEVISDE
+517 YQTGEVIGDD

-558 ASDPETLPEDIE
+558 ATDPETLPTDIE
-570 TVEREAAEG
+570 EVEAEARKG
-579 LSLLPHA
+579 LELLPHTV
-586 EGTAMSPS
+586 GTAMSPS

-673 LID
+673 LIQ

>member
-1 MSAVSGR
+1 ME
-8 SAPTMARLYPDFEHR
+8 RLYPDFEHR
-23 DAETLAARVREDL
+23 DADTLAAKVREDL
-36 ETYRSE
+36 ETYREE
-42 LEAIRAVPPESATF
+42 LEEIRSVPIEAATF
-56 GNTVLALEEAGRALD
+56 GNTVLALEQAGRALD
-71 VSSATYFNL
+71 VSSSTFYNL

-87 RLMELSEQLTEE
+87 RLMELSEELTEE
-99 LTDVSNEI
+99 LTDVANEV
-107 SLDPTIAA
+107 SLDPDIAA
-115 KVKKVYE
+115 KVKKIYE
-122 EPQDELS
+122 APQDALS
-129 PIDRRL
+129 RIDKRL

-141 AYRDNGSM
+141 SYRDNGSM
-149 LPESQRQELK
+149 LPESSRQELK
-159 ALRKELSLSTL
+159 GLRKELSLATL
-170 RFGQNVLKEQNAYR
+170 RFGQNVLREQNAYR

-195 LPASALETARRR
+195 LPSSALEQARKR
-207 AEEDGVDG
+207 AKEEGVEG

-233 NRETREQ
+233 NRETRRQ
-240 IYRDRGTLCFDSSK
+240 IYRDRGTLCYDPSR
-254 ETSNISVIYDI
+254 ETSNIATIYDI

-271 IARVLGHDTYADLAL
+271 IAKLLGHETYADLVL

-297 YHMLDRLRD
+297 YNMLDKLRD
-306 AYLPKAHEEVEA
+306 AYLAKAREEVET
-318 IATLAERRDGL
+318 IAGQAERRDQITKL
-329 STVEP
+329 EP

-341 ELYRENALHYEEEE
+341 ELYRERALKYEEEQ

-361 LSSVLRAMFGLAEQL
+361 LSSVVEAMFGLAGKL
-376 YGITLTRNHD
+376 YGIELRRNGE
-386 LPVYHK
+386 LPVYHP
-392 DVEVYDVTR
+392 DVEAYDVLR
-401 GEDFVGTLMLDYFPR
+401 EGQLLGTLLLDYFPR

-444 FTPPTDDK
+444 FTPPSDEK

-472 HGLLTQVKYSSLSGT
+472 HGLLTTVKHASLSGT

-498 QMNENWMRQRD
+498 QMNENWMRRRD
-509 FVKSFARH
+509 FVKSFAKH
-517 YRTGEVISDE
+517 YQTGEVIGDD

-558 ASDPETLPEDIE
+558 ATDPETLPTDIE
-570 TVEREAAEG
+570 EVEAEARKG
-579 LSLLPHA
+579 LELLPHA
-586 EGTAMSPS
+586 VGTAMSPS

-673 LID
+673 LIQ

>member
-1 MSAVSGR
+1 ME
-8 SAPTMARLYPDFEHR
+8 RLYPDFEHR
-23 DAETLAARVREDL
+23 DADTLAARVRKDL
-36 ETYRSE
+36 ETYREE
-42 LEAIRAVPPESATF
+42 LEEIRSVPIEAATF
-56 GNTVLALEEAGRALD
+56 GNTVLALEQAGRALD
-71 VSSATYFNL
+71 VSSATFYNL

-87 RLMELSEQLTEE
+87 RLMELSEELTEE
-99 LTDVSNEI
+99 LTDVANEV
-107 SLDPTIAA
+107 SLDPSIAA
-115 KVKKVYE
+115 KVKQIYE
-122 EPQDELS
+122 APQDALS
-129 PIDRRL
+129 RIDKRL

-141 AYRDNGSM
+141 SYRDNGSM
-149 LPESQRQELK
+149 LPESSRQELK
-159 ALRKELSLSTL
+159 GLRKELSLATL
-170 RFGQNVLKEQNAYR
+170 RFGQNVLREQNAYR

-195 LPASALETARRR
+195 LPSSALEQARKR
-207 AEEDGVDG
+207 AKEEGVEG

-233 NRETREQ
+233 NRETRRQ
-240 IYRDRGTLCFDSSK
+240 IYRDRGTLCYDTSR
-254 ETSNISVIYDI
+254 ETSNIATIYDI

-271 IARVLGHDTYADLAL
+271 IAKLLGHETYAELVL
-286 SKKMAKTPEAV
+286 TKKMAKTPEAV
-297 YHMLDRLRD
+297 YSMLDKLRD
-306 AYLPKAHEEVEA
+306 AYLAKAREEVET
-318 IATLAERRDGL
+318 IAGQAERRDQI
-329 STVEP
+329 STLEP

-341 ELYRENALHYEEEE
+341 ELYRERALKYEEEL

-361 LSSVLRAMFGLAEQL
+361 LSSVVEAMFGLAGKL
-376 YGITLTRNHD
+376 YGIELRRNGE
-386 LPVYHK
+386 LPVYHP
-392 DVEVYDVTR
+392 DVEAYDVLR
-401 GEDFVGTLMLDYFPR
+401 EGQLLGTLLLDYFPR

-444 FTPPTDDK
+444 FTPPSDEK

-472 HGLLTQVKYSSLSGT
+472 HGLLTTVKHASLSGT

-498 QMNENWMRQRD
+498 QMNENWMRRRD
-509 FVKSFARH
+509 FVKSFAKH
-517 YRTGEVISDE
+517 YETGEVIGDD

-558 ASDPETLPEDIE
+558 ATDPETLPTDIE
-570 TVEREAAEG
+570 EVEAEARKG
-579 LSLLPHA
+579 LELLPHA
-586 EGTAMSPS
+586 AGTAMSPS

-615 LDADAFEEFI
+615 LDADAFEDFI

-673 LID
+673 LIQ

>member
-1 MSAVSGR
+1 ME
-8 SAPTMARLYPDFEHR
+8 RLYPDFEHR
-23 DAETLAARVREDL
+23 DADTLAARVRKDL
-36 ETYRSE
+36 ETYREE
-42 LEAIRAVPPESATF
+42 LEEIRSVPIEAATF
-56 GNTVLALEEAGRALD
+56 GNTVLALEQAGRALD
-71 VSSATYFNL
+71 VSSATFYNL

-87 RLMELSEQLTEE
+87 RLMELSGGLTEE
-99 LTDVSNEI
+99 LTDVANEV
-107 SLDPTIAA
+107 SLDPDIAA
-115 KVKKVYE
+115 KVKKIYE
-122 EPQDELS
+122 ASQDALS
-129 PIDRRL
+129 RIDKRL

-141 AYRDNGSM
+141 SYRDNGSM
-149 LPESQRQELK
+149 LPESSRQELK
-159 ALRKELSLSTL
+159 GLRKELSLATL
-170 RFGQNVLKEQNAYR
+170 RFGQNVLREQNAYR

-195 LPASALETARRR
+195 LPSSALEQARKR
-207 AEEDGVDG
+207 AKEEGVEG

-233 NRETREQ
+233 NRETRKQ
-240 IYRDRGTLCFDSSK
+240 IYRDRGTLCYDTSK
-254 ETSNISVIYDI
+254 ETSNIATIYDI

-271 IARVLGHDTYADLAL
+271 IAKLLGHETYAELVL
-286 SKKMAKTPEAV
+286 TKKMAKTPEAV
-297 YHMLDRLRD
+297 YSMLDKLRD
-306 AYLPKAHEEVEA
+306 AYLAKAREEVET
-318 IATLAERRDGL
+318 IAGQAERRDQITKL
-329 STVEP
+329 EP

-341 ELYRENALHYEEEE
+341 ELYRERALKYEEEQ

-361 LSSVLRAMFGLAEQL
+361 LSSVVEAMFGLAGKL
-376 YGITLTRNHD
+376 YGIELRRNGE
-386 LPVYHK
+386 LPVYHP
-392 DVEVYDVTR
+392 DVEAYDVLR
-401 GEDFVGTLMLDYFPR
+401 EGHLLGTLLLDYFPR

-444 FTPPTDDK
+444 FTPPSDEK

-472 HGLLTQVKYSSLSGT
+472 HGLLTTVKHASLSGT

-498 QMNENWMRQRD
+498 QMNENWMRRRD
-509 FVKSFARH
+509 FVKSFAKH
-517 YRTGEVISDE
+517 YQTGEVIGDD

-558 ASDPETLPEDIE
+558 ATDPETLPTDIE
-570 TVEREAAEG
+570 EVEAEARKG
-579 LSLLPHA
+579 LELLPHA
-586 EGTAMSPS
+586 VGTAMSPS

-673 LID
+673 LIQ

>member
-1 MSAVSGR
+1 ME
-8 SAPTMARLYPDFEHR
+8 RLYPDFEHR
-23 DAETLAARVREDL
+23 DADTLAAKVREDL
-36 ETYRSE
+36 ETYREE
-42 LEAIRAVPPESATF
+42 LEEIRSVPLEAATF
-56 GNTVLALEEAGRALD
+56 GNTVLALEQAGRALD
-71 VSSATYFNL
+71 VSSATFYNL

-87 RLMELSEQLTEE
+87 RLMELSEELTEE
-99 LTDVSNEI
+99 LTDVANEV
-107 SLDPTIAA
+107 SLDPDIAA
-115 KVKKVYE
+115 KVKKIYE
-122 EPQDELS
+122 APQDALS
-129 PIDRRL
+129 RIDKRL

-141 AYRDNGSM
+141 SYRDNGSM
-149 LPESQRQELK
+149 LPESSRQELK
-159 ALRKELSLSTL
+159 GLRKELSLATL
-170 RFGQNVLKEQNAYR
+170 RFGQNVLREQNAYR
-184 LSVLDGESLKR
+184 LSVLDGESLQR
-195 LPASALETARRR
+195 LPSSALEQARKR
-207 AEEDGVDG
+207 AKEEGVEG

-233 NRETREQ
+233 NRETRKQ
-240 IYRDRGTLCFDSSK
+240 IYRDRGTLCYDPSR
-254 ETSNISVIYDI
+254 ETSNIATIYDI

-271 IARVLGHDTYADLAL
+271 IAKLLGHETYAELVL
-286 SKKMAKTPEAV
+286 TKKMAKTPEAV
-297 YHMLDRLRD
+297 YSMLDKLRD
-306 AYLPKAHEEVEA
+306 AYLAKAREEVET
-318 IATLAERRDGL
+318 IAGQAERRDQI
-329 STVEP
+329 STLEP

-341 ELYRENALHYEEEE
+341 ELYREKALKYEEEQ

-361 LSSVLRAMFGLAEQL
+361 LSSVVEAMFGLAGKL
-376 YGITLTRNHD
+376 YGIELRRNGE
-386 LPVYHK
+386 LPVYHP
-392 DVEVYDVTR
+392 DVEAYDVLR
-401 GEDFVGTLMLDYFPR
+401 EGQLLGTLLLDYFPR

-444 FTPPTDDK
+444 FTPPSDEK

-472 HGLLTQVKYSSLSGT
+472 HGLLTTVKHASLSGT

-498 QMNENWMRQRD
+498 QMNENWMRRRD
-509 FVKSFARH
+509 FVKSFAKH
-517 YRTGEVISDE
+517 YQTGEVIGDG

-558 ASDPETLPEDIE
+558 ATDPETLPTDIE
-570 TVEREAAEG
+570 EVEAEARKG
-579 LSLLPHA
+579 LELLPHA
-586 EGTAMSPS
+586 AGTAMSPS

-673 LID
+673 LIQ

>member
-1 MSAVSGR
+1 ME
-8 SAPTMARLYPDFEHR
+8 RLYPDFEHR
-23 DAETLAARVREDL
+23 DADTLAARVRKDL
-36 ETYRSE
+36 ETYREE
-42 LEAIRAVPPESATF
+42 LEEIRSVPLESATF
-56 GNTVLALEEAGRALD
+56 GNTVLALEQAGRALD
-71 VSSATYFNL
+71 VSSATFYNL

-87 RLMELSEQLTEE
+87 RLMELSEELTEE
-99 LTDVSNEI
+99 LTDVANEI
-107 SLDPTIAA
+107 SLDPDIAA
-115 KVKKVYE
+115 KVKKIYE
-122 EPQDELS
+122 APQDALS
-129 PIDRRL
+129 RIDKRL

-141 AYRDNGSM
+141 SYRDNGSM
-149 LPESQRQELK
+149 LPESSRQELK
-159 ALRKELSLSTL
+159 GLRKELSLATL
-170 RFGQNVLKEQNAYR
+170 RFGQNVLREQNAYR
-184 LSVLDGESLKR
+184 LSVLDGESLQR
-195 LPASALETARRR
+195 LPSSALELARKR
-207 AEEDGVDG
+207 AKEEGVEG

-220 SMPSYSALMRFCS
+220 SMPSYSALMRFCN
-233 NRETREQ
+233 NRETRKQ
-240 IYRDRGTLCFDSSK
+240 IYRDRGTLCYDTSK
-254 ETSNISVIYDI
+254 ETSNIATIYDI

-271 IARVLGHDTYADLAL
+271 IAKLLGHETYAELVL
-286 SKKMAKTPEAV
+286 TKKMAKTPEAV
-297 YHMLDRLRD
+297 YNMLDKLRD
-306 AYLPKAHEEVEA
+306 AYLAKAREEVET
-318 IATLAERRDGL
+318 IAGQAERRDQITKL
-329 STVEP
+329 EP

-341 ELYRENALHYEEEE
+341 ELYREKALKYEEEQ

-361 LSSVLRAMFGLAEQL
+361 LSSVVEAMFGLAGKL
-376 YGITLTRNHD
+376 YGIELRRNGE
-386 LPVYHK
+386 LPVYHP
-392 DVEVYDVTR
+392 DVEAYDVLR
-401 GEDFVGTLMLDYFPR
+401 EGQLLGTLLLDYFPR
-416 KGKRSGAWMTNYVE
+416 MGKRSGAWMTNYVE

-444 FTPPTDDK
+444 FTPPSDDK

-472 HGLLTQVKYSSLSGT
+472 HGLLTTVKYASLSGT

-509 FVKSFARH
+509 FVKSFAKH
-517 YRTGEVISDE
+517 YETGEVIGDD

-558 ASDPETLPEDIE
+558 ATDPETLPTDIE
-570 TVEREAAEG
+570 EVEAEARKG
-579 LSLLPHA
+579 LELLPHA
-586 EGTAMSPS
+586 AGTAMSPS

-673 LID
+673 LIT

>member
-1 MSAVSGR
+1 ME
-8 SAPTMARLYPDFEHR
+8 RLYPDFEHR
-23 DAETLAARVREDL
+23 DADTLVARVREDL
-36 ETYRSE
+36 ATYREE
-42 LEAIRAVPPESATF
+42 LEEIRSVPIESATF
-56 GNTVLALEEAGRALD
+56 GNTVLALEQAGRALD
-71 VSSATYFNL
+71 VSSATFYNL

-87 RLMELSEQLTEE
+87 RLMELSEELTEE
-99 LTDVSNEI
+99 LTDVANEI
-107 SLDPTIAA
+107 SLDPDIAA
-115 KVKKVYE
+115 KVKKIYE
-122 EPQDELS
+122 APQDALS
-129 PIDRRL
+129 RIDKRL

-141 AYRDNGSM
+141 SYRDNGSM
-149 LPESQRQELK
+149 LPESSRQELK
-159 ALRKELSLSTL
+159 GLRKELSLATL
-170 RFGQNVLKEQNAYR
+170 RFGQNVLREQNAYR
-184 LSVLDGESLKR
+184 LSVLDGESLQR
-195 LPASALETARRR
+195 LPSSALEQARKR
-207 AEEDGVDG
+207 AREEGVQG

-233 NRETREQ
+233 NRETRRQ
-240 IYRDRGTLCFDSSK
+240 IYRDRGTLCYDTSR
-254 ETSNISVIYDI
+254 ETSNIATIYDI
-265 VRLRHS
+265 VRLRHA
-271 IARVLGHDTYADLAL
+271 IAKLLGHETYADLVL
-286 SKKMAKTPEAV
+286 SKKMAKTPDAV
-297 YHMLDRLRD
+297 YQMLDRLRD
-306 AYLPKAHEEVEA
+306 AYLAKAREEVET
-318 IATLAERRDGL
+318 IANQAERRDQISKL
-329 STVEP
+329 EP
-334 WDWSYYA
+334 WDWSFYA
-341 ELYRENALHYEEEE
+341 ELYRQRALKYDEEQ

-361 LSSVLRAMFGLAEQL
+361 LSSVVKAMFGLAGKL
-376 YGITLTRNHD
+376 YGVELHRNPE
-386 LPVYHK
+386 LPVYHP
-392 DVEVYDVTR
+392 DVEAYDVMR
-401 GEDFVGTLMLDYFPR
+401 EGQLLGTLLLDYFPR

-444 FTPPTDDK
+444 FTPPSDDK

-472 HGLLTQVKYSSLSGT
+472 HGLLTTVKYASLSGT

-509 FVKSFARH
+509 FVKSFAKH
-517 YRTGEVISDE
+517 YETGEVIGDD

-558 ASDPETLPEDIE
+558 ATDPETLPTDIE
-570 TVEREAAEG
+570 AVEAEARKG
-579 LSLLPHA
+579 LELLPHA
-586 EGTAMSPS
+586 AGTAMSPS

-673 LID
+673 LIQ

>member
-1 MSAVSGR
+1 ME
-8 SAPTMARLYPDFEHR
+8 RLYPDFEHR
-23 DAETLAARVREDL
+23 DADTLAAKVREDL
-36 ETYRSE
+36 ETYREE
-42 LEAIRAVPPESATF
+42 LEEIRSVPLEAATF
-56 GNTVLALEEAGRALD
+56 GNTVLALEQAGRALD
-71 VSSATYFNL
+71 VSSATFYNL

-87 RLMELSEQLTEE
+87 RLMELSEELTEK
-99 LTDVSNEI
+99 LTDVANEV
-107 SLDPTIAA
+107 SLDPDIAA
-115 KVKKVYE
+115 KVKKIYE
-122 EPQDELS
+122 APQDALS
-129 PIDRRL
+129 RIDKRL

-141 AYRDNGSM
+141 SYRDNGSM
-149 LPESQRQELK
+149 LPESSRQELK
-159 ALRKELSLSTL
+159 GLRKELSLATL
-170 RFGQNVLKEQNAYR
+170 RFGQNVLREQNAYR

-195 LPASALETARRR
+195 LPSSALEQARKR
-207 AEEDGVDG
+207 AKEEGVEG

-233 NRETREQ
+233 NRETRKQ
-240 IYRDRGTLCFDSSK
+240 IYRDRGTLCYDTSR
-254 ETSNISVIYDI
+254 ETSNIATIYDI

-271 IARVLGHDTYADLAL
+271 IAKLLGHETYADLVL
-286 SKKMAKTPEAV
+286 FKKMAKTPEAV
-297 YHMLDRLRD
+297 YSMLDKLRD
-306 AYLPKAHEEVEA
+306 AYLAKAREEVET
-318 IATLAERRDGL
+318 IAGQAERRDQITKL
-329 STVEP
+329 EP

-341 ELYRENALHYEEEE
+341 ELYREKALKYEEEQ

-361 LSSVLRAMFGLAEQL
+361 LSSVVEAMFGLAGKL
-376 YGITLTRNHD
+376 YGIELRRNGE
-386 LPVYHK
+386 LPVYHP
-392 DVEVYDVTR
+392 DVEAYDVLR
-401 GEDFVGTLMLDYFPR
+401 EGQLLGTLLLDYFPR

-444 FTPPTDDK
+444 FTPPSDDK

-472 HGLLTQVKYSSLSGT
+472 HGLLTTVKHASLSGT

-498 QMNENWMRQRD
+498 QMNENWMRRRD
-509 FVKSFARH
+509 FVKSFAKH
-517 YRTGEVISDE
+517 YETGEVIGDD

-558 ASDPETLPEDIE
+558 ATDPETLPTDIE
-570 TVEREAAEG
+570 EVEAEARKG
-579 LSLLPHA
+579 LELLPHA
-586 EGTAMSPS
+586 AGTAMSPS

-673 LID
+673 LIQ

>member
-1 MSAVSGR
+1 ME
-8 SAPTMARLYPDFEHR
+8 RLYPDFGHR
-23 DAETLAARVREDL
+23 DADTLVARVREDL
-36 ETYRSE
+36 ATYREE
-42 LEAIRAVPPESATF
+42 LEEIRSVPIESATF
-56 GNTVLALEEAGRALD
+56 GNTVLALEQAGRALD
-71 VSSATYFNL
+71 VSSATFYNL
-80 LSCDADD
+80 LSCDAED
-87 RLMELSEQLTEE
+87 RLMELSEELTEE
-99 LTDVSNEI
+99 LTDVANEI
-107 SLDPTIAA
+107 SLDPDIAA
-115 KVKKVYE
+115 KVKKIYE
-122 EPQDELS
+122 APQDALS
-129 PIDRRL
+129 RIDKRL

-141 AYRDNGSM
+141 SYRDNGSM
-149 LPESQRQELK
+149 LPESSRQELK
-159 ALRKELSLSTL
+159 GLRKELSLATL
-170 RFGQNVLKEQNAYR
+170 RFGQNVLREQNAYR
-184 LSVLDGESLKR
+184 LSVLDGESLQR
-195 LPASALETARRR
+195 LPSSALEQARKR
-207 AEEDGVDG
+207 AKEEGVEG

-233 NRETREQ
+233 NRETRRQ
-240 IYRDRGTLCFDSSK
+240 IYRDRGTLCYDTSR
-254 ETSNISVIYDI
+254 ETSNIATIYDI

-271 IARVLGHDTYADLAL
+271 IAKLLGHETYADLVL
-286 SKKMAKTPEAV
+286 SKKMAKTPDAV
-297 YHMLDRLRD
+297 YQMLDSLRD
-306 AYLPKAHEEVEA
+306 AYLAKAHEEVET
-318 IATLAERRDGL
+318 IANQAERRDQISKL
-329 STVEP
+329 EP
-334 WDWSYYA
+334 WDWSFYA
-341 ELYRENALHYEEEE
+341 ELYRQRALKYDEEQ

-361 LSSVLRAMFGLAEQL
+361 LSSVVEAMFGLAGKL
-376 YGITLTRNHD
+376 YGVELHRNPE
-386 LPVYHK
+386 LPVYHP
-392 DVEVYDVTR
+392 DVEAYDVLR
-401 GEDFVGTLMLDYFPR
+401 EGQLLGTLLLDYFPR

-444 FTPPTDDK
+444 FTPPSDDK

-472 HGLLTQVKYSSLSGT
+472 HGLLTTVKYASLSGT

-498 QMNENWMRQRD
+498 QMNENCMRQRD
-509 FVKSFARH
+509 FVKSFAKH
-517 YRTGEVISDE
+517 YETGEVIGDD

-558 ASDPETLPEDIE
+558 ATDPEALPTDIE
-570 TVEREAAEG
+570 AVEAEARKG
-579 LSLLPHA
+579 LELLPHA
-586 EGTAMSPS
+586 VGTAMSPS

-673 LID
+673 LIQ

>member
-1 MSAVSGR
+1 ME
-8 SAPTMARLYPDFEHR
+8 RLYPDFEHR
-23 DAETLAARVREDL
+23 DADTLAARVREDL
-36 ETYRSE
+36 ETYREE
-42 LEAIRAVPPESATF
+42 LEEIRSVPIEAATF
-56 GNTVLALEEAGRALD
+56 GNTVLALEQAGRALD
-71 VSSATYFNL
+71 VSSATFYNL

-87 RLMELSEQLTEE
+87 RLMELSEELTEE
-99 LTDVSNEI
+99 LTDVANEV
-107 SLDPTIAA
+107 SLDPDIAA
-115 KVKKVYE
+115 KVKKIYE
-122 EPQDELS
+122 APQDALS
-129 PIDRRL
+129 RIDKRL

-141 AYRDNGSM
+141 SYRDNGSM
-149 LPESQRQELK
+149 LPESSRQELK
-159 ALRKELSLSTL
+159 GLRKELSLATL
-170 RFGQNVLKEQNAYR
+170 RFGQNVLREQNAYR

-195 LPASALETARRR
+195 LPSSALEQARKR
-207 AEEDGVDG
+207 AKEEGVEG

-233 NRETREQ
+233 NRETRRQ
-240 IYRDRGTLCFDSSK
+240 IYRDRGTLCYDTSR
-254 ETSNISVIYDI
+254 ETSNIATIYDI

-271 IARVLGHDTYADLAL
+271 IAKLLGHETYAELVL
-286 SKKMAKTPEAV
+286 TKKMAKTPESV
-297 YHMLDRLRD
+297 YSMLDKLRD
-306 AYLPKAHEEVEA
+306 AYLAKAREEVET
-318 IATLAERRDGL
+318 IAGQAERRDQITTL
-329 STVEP
+329 EP

-341 ELYRENALHYEEEE
+341 ELYREKALRYEEEQ

-361 LSSVLRAMFGLAEQL
+361 LSSVVEAMFGLAGKL
-376 YGITLTRNHD
+376 YGIELRRNGE
-386 LPVYHK
+386 LPVYHP
-392 DVEVYDVTR
+392 DVEAYDVLR
-401 GEDFVGTLMLDYFPR
+401 EGQLLGTLLLDYFPR

-444 FTPPTDDK
+444 FTPPSDEK

-472 HGLLTQVKYSSLSGT
+472 HGLLTTVKHASLSGT

-509 FVKSFARH
+509 FVKSFAKH
-517 YRTGEVISDE
+517 YQTGEVIGDD

-558 ASDPETLPEDIE
+558 ATDPETLPTDIE
-570 TVEREAAEG
+570 EVEAEARKG
-579 LSLLPHA
+579 LELLPHA
-586 EGTAMSPS
+586 AGTAMSPS

-673 LID
+673 LIR

>member
-1 MSAVSGR
+1 ME
-8 SAPTMARLYPDFEHR
+8 RLYPDFEHR
-23 DAETLAARVREDL
+23 DADTLVARVREDL
-36 ETYRSE
+36 ATYREE
-42 LEAIRAVPPESATF
+42 LEEIRSVPMESATF
-56 GNTVLALEEAGRALD
+56 GNTVLALEQAGRALD
-71 VSSATYFNL
+71 VSSATFYNL

-87 RLMELSEQLTEE
+87 RLMELSEELTEE
-99 LTDVSNEI
+99 LTDVANEI
-107 SLDPTIAA
+107 SLDPDIAA
-115 KVKKVYE
+115 KVKKIYDA
-122 EPQDELS
+122 PQEALS
-129 PIDRRL
+129 RIDKRL

-141 AYRDNGSM
+141 SYRDNGSM
-149 LPESQRQELK
+149 LPESSRQELK
-159 ALRKELSLSTL
+159 GLRKELSLATL
-170 RFGQNVLKEQNAYR
+170 RFGQNVLREQNAYR
-184 LSVLDGESLKR
+184 LSVLDGESLQR
-195 LPASALETARRR
+195 LPSSALEQARKR
-207 AEEDGVDG
+207 AREEGVQG

-220 SMPSYSALMRFCS
+220 SMPSFSALMRFCS
-233 NRETREQ
+233 NRETRRQ
-240 IYRDRGTLCFDSSK
+240 IYRDRGTLCYDTSR
-254 ETSNISVIYDI
+254 ETSNIATIYDI
-265 VRLRHS
+265 VRLRHA
-271 IARVLGHDTYADLAL
+271 IAKLLGHETYADLVL
-286 SKKMAKTPEAV
+286 SKKMAKTPDAV
-297 YHMLDRLRD
+297 YQMLDRLRD
-306 AYLPKAHEEVEA
+306 AYLTKAREEVET
-318 IATLAERRDGL
+318 IANQAERRDQISKL
-329 STVEP
+329 EP
-334 WDWSYYA
+334 WDWSFYA
-341 ELYRENALHYEEEE
+341 ELYRQRALKYDEEQ

-361 LSSVLRAMFGLAEQL
+361 LSSVVKAMFGLAGKL
-376 YGITLTRNHD
+376 YGVELHRNPE
-386 LPVYHK
+386 LPVYHP
-392 DVEVYDVTR
+392 DVEAYDVMR
-401 GEDFVGTLMLDYFPR
+401 EGQLLGTLLLDYFPR

-444 FTPPTDDK
+444 FTPPSDDK

-472 HGLLTQVKYSSLSGT
+472 HGLLTTVKYASLSGT

-509 FVKSFARH
+509 FVKSFAKH
-517 YRTGEVISDE
+517 YETGEVIGDD

-558 ASDPETLPEDIE
+558 ATDPETLPTDIE
-570 TVEREAAEG
+570 AVEAEARKG
-579 LSLLPHA
+579 LELLPHA
-586 EGTAMSPS
+586 AGTAMSPS

-673 LID
+673 LIQ

>member
-1 MSAVSGR
+1 ME
-8 SAPTMARLYPDFEHR
+8 RLYPDFEHR
-23 DAETLAARVREDL
+23 DADTLAARVRKDL
-36 ETYRSE
+36 ETYREE
-42 LEAIRAVPPESATF
+42 LEEIRSVPLESATF
-56 GNTVLALEEAGRALD
+56 GNTVLALEQTGRALD
-71 VSSATYFNL
+71 VSSATFYNL

-87 RLMELSEQLTEE
+87 RLMELSEELTEE
-99 LTDVSNEI
+99 LTDVANEV
-107 SLDPTIAA
+107 SLDPSIAA
-115 KVKKVYE
+115 KVKQIYE
-122 EPQDELS
+122 APQDALS
-129 PIDRRL
+129 RIDKRL

-141 AYRDNGSM
+141 SYRDNGSM
-149 LPESQRQELK
+149 LPESSRQELK
-159 ALRKELSLSTL
+159 GLRKELSLATL
-170 RFGQNVLKEQNAYR
+170 RFGQNVLREQNAYR
-184 LSVLDGESLKR
+184 LSVLDGESLQR
-195 LPASALETARRR
+195 LPSSALEQARKR
-207 AEEDGVDG
+207 AKEEGVEG

-233 NRETREQ
+233 NRKTRKQ
-240 IYRDRGTLCFDSSK
+240 IYRDRGTLCYDTSR
-254 ETSNISVIYDI
+254 ETSNIATIYDI

-271 IARVLGHDTYADLAL
+271 IAKLLGHETYAELVL
-286 SKKMAKTPEAV
+286 TKKMAKTPEAV
-297 YHMLDRLRD
+297 YNMLDKLRG
-306 AYLPKAHEEVEA
+306 AYLAKAREEVET
-318 IATLAERRDGL
+318 IAGQAERRDQITTL
-329 STVEP
+329 EP

-341 ELYRENALHYEEEE
+341 ELYRERALKYEEEQ

-361 LSSVLRAMFGLAEQL
+361 LSSVVEAMFGLAGKL
-376 YGITLTRNHD
+376 YGIELRRNGE
-386 LPVYHK
+386 LPVYHP
-392 DVEVYDVTR
+392 DVEAYDVLR
-401 GEDFVGTLMLDYFPR
+401 EGQLLGTLLLDYFPR

-444 FTPPTDDK
+444 FTPPSDEK

-472 HGLLTQVKYSSLSGT
+472 HGLLTTVKHASLSGT

-498 QMNENWMRQRD
+498 QMNENWMRRRD
-509 FVKSFARH
+509 FVKSFAKH
-517 YRTGEVISDE
+517 YETGEVIGDD

-558 ASDPETLPEDIE
+558 ATDPETLPTDIE
-570 TVEREAAEG
+570 EVEAEARKG
-579 LSLLPHA
+579 LELLPHA
-586 EGTAMSPS
+586 VGTAMSPS

-673 LID
+673 LIQ

>member
-1 MSAVSGR
+1 ME
-8 SAPTMARLYPDFEHR
+8 RLYPDFEHR
-23 DAETLAARVREDL
+23 DADTLAARVRKDL
-36 ETYRSE
+36 KTYREE
-42 LEAIRAVPPESATF
+42 LEEIRSVPLESATF
-56 GNTVLALEEAGRALD
+56 GNTVLALEQAGRALD
-71 VSSATYFNL
+71 VSSATFYNL

-87 RLMELSEQLTEE
+87 RLMELSGELTEE
-99 LTDVSNEI
+99 LTDVANEV
-107 SLDPTIAA
+107 SLDPSIAA
-115 KVKKVYE
+115 KVKQIYE
-122 EPQDELS
+122 APQDALS
-129 PIDRRL
+129 RIDKRL

-141 AYRDNGSM
+141 SYRDNGSM
-149 LPESQRQELK
+149 LPESSRQELK
-159 ALRKELSLSTL
+159 GLRKELSLATL
-170 RFGQNVLKEQNAYR
+170 RFGQNVLREQNAYR
-184 LSVLDGESLKR
+184 LSVLDGESLQR
-195 LPASALETARRR
+195 LPSSALEQARKR
-207 AEEDGVDG
+207 AKEEGVEG

-233 NRETREQ
+233 NRETRKQ
-240 IYRDRGTLCFDSSK
+240 IYRDRGTLCYDTSK
-254 ETSNISVIYDI
+254 ETSNIATIYDI

-271 IARVLGHDTYADLAL
+271 IAKLLGHETYAELVL
-286 SKKMAKTPEAV
+286 TKKMAKKPEAV
-297 YHMLDRLRD
+297 YNMLDKLRD
-306 AYLPKAHEEVEA
+306 AYLAKAREEVET
-318 IATLAERRDGL
+318 IAGQAERRDQITKL
-329 STVEP
+329 EP

-341 ELYRENALHYEEEE
+341 ELYREKALKYEEEQ

-361 LSSVLRAMFGLAEQL
+361 LSSVVEAMFGLASKL
-376 YGITLTRNHD
+376 YGIELHHNPE
-386 LPVYHK
+386 LPVYHP
-392 DVEVYDVTR
+392 DVEAYDVLR
-401 GEDFVGTLMLDYFPR
+401 EGQLLGTLLLDYFPR

-444 FTPPTDDK
+444 FTPPSDEK

-472 HGLLTQVKYSSLSGT
+472 HGLLTTVKHASLSGT

-509 FVKSFARH
+509 FVKSFAKH
-517 YRTGEVISDE
+517 YQTGEVIGDD

-545 RQLTFGYLDMKWH
+545 RQLTFGCLDMKWH
-558 ASDPETLPEDIE
+558 ATDPETLPTDIE
-570 TVEREAAEG
+570 EVEAEARKG
-579 LSLLPHA
+579 LELLPHA
-586 EGTAMSPS
+586 AGTAMSPS

-625 HNGLTDRATADRFR
+625 HKGLTDRATADRFR

-673 LID
+673 LIP

>member
-1 MSAVSGR
+1 ME
-8 SAPTMARLYPDFEHR
+8 RLYPDFEHR
-23 DAETLAARVREDL
+23 DADTLAARVREDL
-36 ETYRSE
+36 ATYREE
-42 LEAIRAVPPESATF
+42 LEEIRSVPMESATF
-56 GNTVLALEEAGRALD
+56 GNTVLALEQAGRALD
-71 VSSATYFNL
+71 VSSATFYNL

-87 RLMELSEQLTEE
+87 RLMELSEELTEE
-99 LTDVSNEI
+99 LTDVANEI
-107 SLDPTIAA
+107 SLDPDITA
-115 KVKKVYE
+115 KVKKIYE
-122 EPQDELS
+122 APQEALS
-129 PIDRRL
+129 RIDKRL

-141 AYRDNGSM
+141 SYRDNGSM
-149 LPESQRQELK
+149 LPESSRQELK
-159 ALRKELSLSTL
+159 GLRKELSLATL
-170 RFGQNVLKEQNAYR
+170 RFGQNVLREQNAYR
-184 LSVLDGESLKR
+184 LSVLDGESLQR
-195 LPASALETARRR
+195 LPSSALEQARKR
-207 AEEDGVDG
+207 AKEEGVEG

-233 NRETREQ
+233 NRETRRQ
-240 IYRDRGTLCFDSSK
+240 IYRDRGTLCYDTSR
-254 ETSNISVIYDI
+254 ETSNIATIYDI
-265 VRLRHS
+265 VRLRHA
-271 IARVLGHDTYADLAL
+271 IAKLLGHETYADLVL
-286 SKKMAKTPEAV
+286 SKKMAKTPDAV
-297 YHMLDRLRD
+297 YQMLDRLRD
-306 AYLPKAHEEVEA
+306 AYLAKAREEVET
-318 IATLAERRDGL
+318 IANQAERRDQITKL
-329 STVEP
+329 EP

-341 ELYRENALHYEEEE
+341 ELYRQRALKYDEEQ

-361 LSSVLRAMFGLAEQL
+361 LSSVVEAMFDLAGKL
-376 YGITLTRNHD
+376 YGVELRRNPE
-386 LPVYHK
+386 LPVYHP
-392 DVEVYDVTR
+392 DVEAYDVLR
-401 GEDFVGTLMLDYFPR
+401 EGQLLGTLLLDYFPR

-444 FTPPTDDK
+444 FTPPSDDK

-472 HGLLTQVKYSSLSGT
+472 HGLLTTVKYASLSGT

-509 FVKSFARH
+509 FVKSFAKH
-517 YRTGEVISDE
+517 YETGEVIGDD

-558 ASDPETLPEDIE
+558 ATDPETLPTDIE
-570 TVEREAAEG
+570 AVEAEARKG
-579 LSLLPHA
+579 LELLPHA
-586 EGTAMSPS
+586 AGTAMSPS

-673 LID
+673 LIG

>member
-1 MSAVSGR
+1 ME
-8 SAPTMARLYPDFEHR
+8 RLYPDFEHR
-23 DAETLAARVREDL
+23 DADTLAAKVREDL
-36 ETYRSE
+36 ETYREE
-42 LEAIRAVPPESATF
+42 LEEIRSVPIEAATF
-56 GNTVLALEEAGRALD
+56 GNTVLALEQAGRALD
-71 VSSATYFNL
+71 VSSATFYNL

-87 RLMELSEQLTEE
+87 RLMELSEELTEE
-99 LTDVSNEI
+99 LTDVANEV
-107 SLDPTIAA
+107 SLDPSIAA
-115 KVKKVYE
+115 KVKQIYE
-122 EPQDELS
+122 APQDALS
-129 PIDRRL
+129 RIDKRL

-141 AYRDNGSM
+141 SYRDNGSM
-149 LPESQRQELK
+149 LPESSRQELK
-159 ALRKELSLSTL
+159 GLRKELSLATL
-170 RFGQNVLKEQNAYR
+170 RFGQNVLREQNAYR

-195 LPASALETARRR
+195 LPSSALEQARKR
-207 AEEDGVDG
+207 AKEEGVEG

-233 NRETREQ
+233 NRETRKQ
-240 IYRDRGTLCFDSSK
+240 IYRDRGTLCYDPSR
-254 ETSNISVIYDI
+254 ETSNIATIYDI

-271 IARVLGHDTYADLAL
+271 IAKLLGHETYAELVL
-286 SKKMAKTPEAV
+286 TKKMAKTPEAV
-297 YHMLDRLRD
+297 YSMLDKLRD
-306 AYLPKAHEEVEA
+306 AYLAKAREEVET
-318 IATLAERRDGL
+318 IAGQAERRDQITKL
-329 STVEP
+329 EP

-341 ELYRENALHYEEEE
+341 ELYREKALKYEEDQ

-361 LSSVLRAMFGLAEQL
+361 LSSVVEAMFGLAGKL
-376 YGITLTRNHD
+376 YGIELHRNPE
-386 LPVYHK
+386 LPVYHP
-392 DVEVYDVTR
+392 DVEAYDVLR
-401 GEDFVGTLMLDYFPR
+401 EGQLLGTLLLDYFPR

-444 FTPPTDDK
+444 FTPPSDEK

-472 HGLLTQVKYSSLSGT
+472 HGLLTTVKHASLSGT

-509 FVKSFARH
+509 FVKSFAKH
-517 YRTGEVISDE
+517 YQTGEVIGDD

-558 ASDPETLPEDIE
+558 ATDPEILPTDIE
-570 TVEREAAEG
+570 EVEAEAQKG
-579 LSLLPHA
+579 LELLPHA
-586 EGTAMSPS
+586 VGTAMSPS

-673 LID
+673 LIQ

>member
-1 MSAVSGR
+1 ME
-8 SAPTMARLYPDFEHR
+8 RLYPDFEHR
-23 DAETLAARVREDL
+23 DADTLAAKVREDL
-36 ETYRSE
+36 ETYREE
-42 LEAIRAVPPESATF
+42 LEEIRSVPIEAATF
-56 GNTVLALEEAGRALD
+56 GNTVLALEQAGRALD
-71 VSSATYFNL
+71 VSSATFYNL

-87 RLMELSEQLTEE
+87 RLMELSEELTEE
-99 LTDVSNEI
+99 LTDVANEV
-107 SLDPTIAA
+107 SLDPDIAA
-115 KVKKVYE
+115 KVKKIYE
-122 EPQDELS
+122 APQDALS
-129 PIDRRL
+129 RIDKRL

-141 AYRDNGSM
+141 SYRDNGSM
-149 LPESQRQELK
+149 LPESSRQELK
-159 ALRKELSLSTL
+159 GLRKELSLATL
-170 RFGQNVLKEQNAYR
+170 RFGQNVLREQNAYR
-184 LSVLDGESLKR
+184 LSVLDGESLQR
-195 LPASALETARRR
+195 LPSSALEQARKR
-207 AEEDGVDG
+207 AKEEGVEG

-233 NRETREQ
+233 NRETRRQ
-240 IYRDRGTLCFDSSK
+240 IYRDRGTLCYDTSR
-254 ETSNISVIYDI
+254 ETSNIATIYDI

-271 IARVLGHDTYADLAL
+271 IAKLLGHETYAELVL
-286 SKKMAKTPEAV
+286 TKKMAKTPEAV
-297 YHMLDRLRD
+297 YNMLDKLRD
-306 AYLPKAHEEVEA
+306 AYLSKAREEVET
-318 IATLAERRDGL
+318 IAGQAERRDQITKL
-329 STVEP
+329 EP

-341 ELYRENALHYEEEE
+341 ELYRERALKYEEEQ

-361 LSSVLRAMFGLAEQL
+361 LSSVVEAMFGLAGKL
-376 YGITLTRNHD
+376 YGIELRRNGE
-386 LPVYHK
+386 LPVYHP
-392 DVEVYDVTR
+392 DVEAYDVLR
-401 GEDFVGTLMLDYFPR
+401 EGQLLGTLLLDYFPR

-444 FTPPTDDK
+444 FTPPSDEK

-472 HGLLTQVKYSSLSGT
+472 HGLLTTVKHASLSGT

-498 QMNENWMRQRD
+498 QMNENWMRRCD
-509 FVKSFARH
+509 FVKSFAKH
-517 YRTGEVISDE
+517 YQTGEVIGDD

-558 ASDPETLPEDIE
+558 ATDPETLPTDTEE
-570 TVEREAAEG
+570 VEAEARKG
-579 LSLLPHA
+579 LELLPHA
-586 EGTAMSPS
+586 VGTAMSPS

-673 LID
+673 LIQ

>member
-1 MSAVSGR
+1 ME
-8 SAPTMARLYPDFEHR
+8 RLYPDFEHR
-23 DAETLAARVREDL
+23 DADTLAARVREDL
-36 ETYRSE
+36 ATYREE
-42 LEAIRAVPPESATF
+42 LEEIRSVPMESATF
-56 GNTVLALEEAGRALD
+56 GNTVLALEQAGRALD
-71 VSSATYFNL
+71 VSSATFYNL

-87 RLMELSEQLTEE
+87 RLMELSEELTEE
-99 LTDVSNEI
+99 LTDVANEI
-107 SLDPTIAA
+107 SLDPDIAA
-115 KVKKVYE
+115 KVKKIYE
-122 EPQDELS
+122 APQDALS
-129 PIDRRL
+129 RIDKRL

-141 AYRDNGSM
+141 SYRDNGSM
-149 LPESQRQELK
+149 LPESSRQELK
-159 ALRKELSLSTL
+159 GLRKELSLATL
-170 RFGQNVLKEQNAYR
+170 RFGQNVLREQNAYR
-184 LSVLDGESLKR
+184 LSVLDGESLQR
-195 LPASALETARRR
+195 LPSSALEQARKR
-207 AEEDGVDG
+207 AKEEGVQG

-233 NRETREQ
+233 NRETRRQ
-240 IYRDRGTLCFDSSK
+240 IYRDRGTLCYDTSR
-254 ETSNISVIYDI
+254 ETSNIATIYDI
-265 VRLRHS
+265 VRLRHA
-271 IARVLGHDTYADLAL
+271 IAKLLGHETYADLVL
-286 SKKMAKTPEAV
+286 SKKMAKTPDAV
-297 YHMLDRLRD
+297 YQMLDRLRD
-306 AYLPKAHEEVEA
+306 AYLTKAREEVET
-318 IATLAERRDGL
+318 IANQAERRDQITKL
-329 STVEP
+329 EP

-341 ELYRENALHYEEEE
+341 ELYRQRALKYDEEQ

-361 LSSVLRAMFGLAEQL
+361 LSSVVEAMFDFAGKL
-376 YGITLTRNHD
+376 YGVELHRNPE
-386 LPVYHK
+386 LPVYHP
-392 DVEVYDVTR
+392 DVEAYDVIR
-401 GEDFVGTLMLDYFPR
+401 EGQLLGTLLLDYFPR

-444 FTPPTDDK
+444 FTPPSDDK

-472 HGLLTQVKYSSLSGT
+472 HGLLTTVKYASLSGT

-509 FVKSFARH
+509 FVKSFAKH
-517 YRTGEVISDE
+517 YETGEVIGDD

-558 ASDPETLPEDIE
+558 ATDPEPLPTDIE
-570 TVEREAAEG
+570 AVEAEARKG
-579 LSLLPHA
+579 LELLPHA
-586 EGTAMSPS
+586 AGTAMSPS

-625 HNGLTDRATADRFR
+625 HNGLTDRATADRFQ

-673 LID
+673 LIG

>member
-1 MSAVSGR
+1 ME
-8 SAPTMARLYPDFEHR
+8 RLYPDFEHR
-23 DAETLAARVREDL
+23 DADTLVARVREDL
-36 ETYRSE
+36 ATYREE
-42 LEAIRAVPPESATF
+42 LEEIRSVPMESATF
-56 GNTVLALEEAGRALD
+56 GNTVLALEQAGRALD
-71 VSSATYFNL
+71 VSSATFYNL

-87 RLMELSEQLTEE
+87 RLMELSEELTEE
-99 LTDVSNEI
+99 LTDIANEI
-107 SLDPTIAA
+107 SLDPDIAA
-115 KVKKVYE
+115 KVKKIYE
-122 EPQDELS
+122 APQEALS
-129 PIDRRL
+129 RIDKRL

-141 AYRDNGSM
+141 SYRDNGSM
-149 LPESQRQELK
+149 LPESSRQELK
-159 ALRKELSLSTL
+159 GLRKELSLATL
-170 RFGQNVLKEQNAYR
+170 RFGQNVLREQNAYR
-184 LSVLDGESLKR
+184 LSVLDGESLQR
-195 LPASALETARRR
+195 LPSSALEQARKR
-207 AEEDGVDG
+207 AKEEGVQG

-233 NRETREQ
+233 NRETRRQ
-240 IYRDRGTLCFDSSK
+240 IYRDRGTLCYDTSR
-254 ETSNISVIYDI
+254 ETSNIATIYDI
-265 VRLRHS
+265 IRLRHS
-271 IARVLGHDTYADLAL
+271 IAKLLGHETYADLVL
-286 SKKMAKTPEAV
+286 SKKMAKTPDAV
-297 YHMLDRLRD
+297 YQMLDSLRN
-306 AYLPKAHEEVEA
+306 AYLAKAREEVET
-318 IATLAERRDGL
+318 IANQAERRDQITKL
-329 STVEP
+329 EP
-334 WDWSYYA
+334 WDWSFYA
-341 ELYRENALHYEEEE
+341 ELYRQRALKYDEEQ

-361 LSSVLRAMFGLAEQL
+361 LSSVVKAMFGLAGKL
-376 YGITLTRNHD
+376 YGVELRRNPE
-386 LPVYHK
+386 LPVYHP
-392 DVEVYDVTR
+392 DVEAYDVLR
-401 GEDFVGTLMLDYFPR
+401 EGQLLGTLLLDYFPR

-444 FTPPTDDK
+444 FTPPSDDK

-472 HGLLTQVKYSSLSGT
+472 HGLLTTVKYASLSGT

-509 FVKSFARH
+509 FVKSFAKH
-517 YRTGEVISDE
+517 YETGEVIGDD

-558 ASDPETLPEDIE
+558 ATDPETLPTDIE
-570 TVEREAAEG
+570 AVEAEARKG
-579 LSLLPHA
+579 LELLPHA
-586 EGTAMSPS
+586 AGTAMSPS

-673 LID
+673 LIQ